1 MNCAIPKEQ
10 IQRVSALLLKDIQKM
25 ITADQKNFSV
35 VPFAQKIYSLVRKNN
50 DENTA
55 LAYAMMVPELIS
67 GLSYFVPE
75 VRNYLARINYSD
87 KLSTSIETFKNI
99 EEVKKLIATRTNS
112 LQTIL
117 EIIDLQRIV
126 LGQYEAI
133 EDKKRKIELNTSEP
147 LFTYSS
153 SPNTDTREQASQIQQ
168 EKVTVPIQT
177 LRDEEDP
184 VKNRIYKF
192 KEKVYKQQKNN
203 EEPVPGQPLM
213 YNGKPLYYTMM
224 AHQNLDIEL
233 DQEYL
238 GSGDFESL
246 LFIDEEQLEEMNRF
260 QRSNLYNRRE
270 NLTILIVTDAKG
282 VPYLFDNEGNITE
295 DGTGGVIY
303 NFTRDKDKI
312 ATLKSPEQIAAQL
325 ELIRRLEETK
335 KYVTE
340 NNTQVTMPITSIG
353 SSNYDKTPG
362 LLRDIRIDAS
372 DEQIDSEDWI
382 RRNGV
387 FDKFLKITNLVRNLS
402 DEPVEAVKPYF
413 KDVSGLTE
421 AIIMLLSEQNIPVEN
436 INISSDT
443 RYKYLETFFVKIGNN
458 LLTTVKAKDRPLV
471 TYNKSAET
479 VTIKDTNGENTHY
492 EIGNENL
499 KSALE
504 EVFKQNILVNINRT
518 NLTNGIYT
526 DIKVENGELKVKDNS
541 NYYSWLYNN
550 IKVRASRPNAEG
562 QIVALNP
569 LFRYTLP
576 DLDTLQKTPD
586 VEQETAP
593 AKEKTVE
600 EQDNDNLN
608 PGNPDLFNLS
618 FDDLF
623 RATNL
628 ENAVTEEQIRDAE
641 KWWANSPLSKVIPL
655 NRLLSVVNS
664 NAWATFSR
672 SGITLYKGSSSVD
685 IYHEAWH
692 GFTQLYLTTEEKVKL
707 YKEVRK
713 KPGVFTTVTGEVVS
727 FSDASF
733 FQIEEYLAEQFR
745 DYARFQNP
753 EKGSPVK
760 NTIFRKIWNFLK
772 ALFGGTNRNA
782 VYVDAMSVPAVAEAF
797 EKLYFGKLLNL
808 QPNIN
813 NSMFDVLN
821 SAKSV
826 KDDETPLNIEDEFDL
841 IRQSI
846 DGLVAK
852 ALIDIQLDG
861 TRSNNLAFLYS
872 SKGRTTIFER
882 ILNTFKNKLADI
894 NEELESLEE
903 KPNNLLDQKRLLEI
917 VIENFGDIES
927 FANNKKTNGI
937 LAAYAQTS
945 SAAISNLVVAEEDID
960 IDFDLDT
967 SNSSE
972 LLQQGGDK
980 RPNSRPMK
988 DFLPKELTTILRL
1001 IPSFKKATQKEINNE
1016 SYDFSIGEEKFVY
1029 IKNKLGFP
1037 INQEFGS
1044 TLNALQK
1051 TVVGLKTYT
1060 EMLDAIKNAQNAF
1073 PVLKVIYELLPKEH
1087 TLDRALAQNINIVK
1101 ILLEG
1106 VFNFHSAFD
1115 KASVEALINTKSN
1128 VLVDENGT
1136 DTKQIFTSGKATNSV
1151 GNVYRRWQN
1160 IFVNVAPRINNE
1172 AVLNTNNLPNT
1183 VNTFEEAFE
1192 FFERL
1197 GVQLTKT
1204 TKEVIQAGKS
1214 GITLNDLLSA
1224 ANAMLSDIR
1233 NNPNNKKLKSNPLQ
1247 AFIERSTDSNINNQR
1262 TILRKIAQIEIK
1274 YNPLFNDSIILNAN
1288 GDLVSSIS
1296 LHNSMTRKVMY
1307 LNESINL
1314 LDAAD
1319 FNVEFSEELNPFFKY
1334 SIIREKLFYENGSR
1348 NNLNKLELMF
1358 HVGYQQR
1365 DEYDNIENASS
1376 ATDLTI
1382 NEKFIT
1388 DFYSFILHGYMPT
1401 LVHESKSSVYVPMI
1415 TNKNGSAE
1423 LYLEPKL
1430 FENTLLPDDAI
1441 RLLQRYIKA
1450 EYERIVLF
1458 KTNETYKQNQAL
1470 NKDGAGEKFTAFDD
1484 ILSPNTK
1491 DALYADIDAG
1501 LTSDESVSKNIDA
1514 IKEDLE
1520 YYFVQ
1525 VNKQNQNRY
1534 NQSAPLVPVDETQ
1547 LRKFNLNVKDD
1558 KLKNTLVRA
1567 YTVNYFIHRFEMNN
1581 FFYGDMA
1588 QYDHKKEAGT
1598 KYDAGAGS
1606 GGPGFISDQW
1616 VLQAINKAYPK
1627 VYSEK
1632 VMSKLRP
1639 GGVVKETTSILN
1651 TAIIQEDTGLRS
1663 VSLNE
1668 MIEAVVKLKA
1678 AREKRSQKAVRPE
1691 VVQSFEKAYGK
1702 EMKIGDGHGYMPI
1715 DTYRHLKLAQNN
1727 WLPEQEALY
1736 QKIVNGEKLEAND
1749 AKVFFPTYKLQ
1760 MYGNLQTNAPVT
1772 ALHKFSISP
1781 LIPNV
1786 HEDSLLNDIHN
1797 IMIINNIDYITY
1809 PSGSKISNLGN
1820 PTNLYENGDRNKINM
1835 SADFTVNPV
1844 NLAYLKEVTSNTN
1857 VWKAGQ
1863 TFATQMRK
1871 LIVENLYLDGVVL
1884 PDKVELVKD
1893 YLRLVDEVTKNLE
1906 KDFLDEIGWVKEGN
1920 TYSGPV
1926 ERLAAFLQT
1935 QLRKK
1940 NLPEH
1945 IVKQIFVDA
1954 NGNLTND
1961 LSALP
1966 NAQTIEAI
1974 MFSTISR
1981 RLIKQ
1986 KSYGEGL
1993 VQVPGSF
2000 WRKANESE
2008 RKKWLGTNEFLPFYK
2023 YNPKKI
2029 QAAKVAITLHGDF
2042 INLFQRK
2049 DLNGNII
2056 AVYDIVEEKDGTKK
2070 RVLDIEASRV
2080 KLNQLIKND
2089 KWLDQDDNRQAISI
2103 LGVRIP
2109 VQGQGSIDAL
2119 EVYEF
2124 LPIGAGNIIVLPS
2137 EIVGKSGGDF
2147 DFDKLP
2153 SLFPRINKNGKIISV
2168 KKYKTR
2174 QALLDELARLE
2185 KENDL
2190 DKKDVIERVKDVI
2203 KDLKADKKVN
2213 KETISNIIRNL
2224 EYAKVRKKLIVDEIN
2239 KIINNNRE
2247 NGQLQFLPSPL
2258 QKVLSKPDYTDGD
2271 IIKALRIS
2279 SKILT
2284 KDKSRSILEK
2294 FSKRLFDQITEF
2306 DKFKDESDNLREEL
2320 KSALEDKGQFDKE
2333 IEESIEDLKEII
2345 YVIDVENNY
2354 VGALQTDLLE
2364 TSLEIILSPQ
2374 NYESLVTPNST
2385 DIFDDLAKELKRLTQ
2400 TYNPLLN
2407 FSEEFTGV
2415 ISPTRLFESDY
2426 NLSKY
2431 EAYMTAM
2438 DALGIGAIMN
2448 TYNIL
2453 LNSLKGV
2460 SPKEYVLD
2468 KKDDLTVPIRMLL
2481 PKNVTKDGNIS
2492 LHNTYSYR
2500 TDKKAPLVRI
2510 SDIFS
2515 QMINGWV
2522 DVGKDPWIFYIQ
2534 GNREITPV
2542 LMYMLMAGV
2551 PVEHAVYFVSQP
2563 LVRKFIALKK
2573 EKGANEA
2580 YKSLL
2585 KNKNKNDIIL
2595 ESLNNEE
2602 EFQLNDLKK
2611 QLIPENV
2618 DPEYQEKVLRHFIE
2632 ISNVSEAFTK
2642 FSRATN
2648 VDTTRENSYL
2658 STREREASLNELL
2671 YDGRIDRSLV
2681 EAIQNSEKSIIG
2693 SFFIGDFAIA
2703 LTKSVLPFRFDA
2715 RIDNFINKL
2724 SGKIETDNPEFNS
2737 LQESYTRL
2745 SKSQTSNKAT
2755 GTELLDAAFR
2765 DELVLALYQNAVRGF
2780 RLGVSDSYKGFG
2792 VSETVP
2798 VQYVDYLKKGVYLT
2812 KDKIYISASEIQRKY
2827 ESLSNDF
2834 RNKEFPTIHEYTRF
2848 LIERAI
2854 VELTQPNSTDS
2865 QKENRAYINSFNFY
2879 KLFQDPAL
2887 SFANVFYRNILK
2899 KDFSEELLEQFPVL
2913 SYFLTNSKTYPGYVI
2928 LDFIGKSIDDITA
2941 TSYYSQLKQL
2951 KDFTAVKNRMPNLSD
2966 SNIKLINYV
2975 FTMLPQIAFLQN
2987 GFSKNVSNLVNLV
3000 DLSEV
3005 NATIQDAISD
3015 FDFSEQSL
3023 LNFAEGFI
3031 SGQTRKTKVP
3041 VRQYS
3046 LAPVKISRSELVPGA
3061 FSYRLPGGE
3070 TVKSNYV
3077 PSKNFRNL
3085 LFTNEQYVKL
3095 GYPKPYDYYDL
3106 VIKQDQTGGVYVVY
3120 PTTLDATEAARSPY
3134 LRNTTTRAK
3143 YLPISIGFKEVGDG
3157 FIEGGRPTTPT
3168 TQATQA
3174 PVSKGFQG
3182 YKGGFEN
3189 TGKGTPEGDGKDKA
3203 MRKIATG
3210 SIVEFKTDKV
3220 KSSSLTTFETVGKD
3234 NAYSYAK
3241 DRYVG
3246 QSYNGVKNGKNN
3258 YGAVVMLA
3266 RNGKLSGT
3274 KLSEDTK
3281 AEIKIAYNQ
3290 GSEFVVG
3297 DMPNVDSQFIDY
3309 LQEIGAKFTIYHT
3322 GSTPRI
3328 EIKQT
3333 TQPSTQ
3339 APETAEQIYS
3349 QLGDRTFSGNVT
3361 KEKWSVLEKETK
3373 AINPNYIV
3381 STRIKNTENHFGNF
3395 YSSIDSSA
3403 VNTEISKMKEKGTY
3417 DNELKRVGGKE
3428 RDLRI
3433 KILQSRKLIPTET
3446 TQESV
3451 EKYIN
3456 WILTGETGI
3465 VIYDN
3470 TTPDSTDLDFR
3481 REWILEQLELG
3492 SLKGKPIKYFTEI
3505 GEPSHA
3511 TALDYLINKHDWSK
3525 LTQTEPSPVVQGN
3538 TPSIEEAKKR
3548 INEQL
3553 SQIEEILSNPRNA
3566 VVMDMSLLIN
3576 DILKQNTPQIAGS
3589 KVIAEYLYGEL
3600 YKRFNLPVP
3609 GSSKF
3614 GVMDLIIENQE
3625 GIAGETLVSEDLIGL
3640 DLDGTCFRA

>member
-25 ITADQKNFSV
+25 ITADQRSFSV
-35 VPFAQKIYSLVRKNN
+35 VPFAQKIYSLVLKNN

-87 KLSTSIETFKNI
+87 KLSTSIETFKDI
-99 EEVKKLIATRTNS
+99 EEVKKLIATRTGS

-147 LFTYSS
+147 VFTYSS
-153 SPNTDTREQASQIQQ
+153 SPNTDTREQGVQIEQ
-168 EKVTVPIQT
+168 EKVTIPNQT

-192 KEKVYKQQKNN
+192 KEKVSKQQKNN
-203 EEPVPGQPLM
+203 QETVPGQPLM
-213 YNGKPLYYTMM
+213 YDGKPLYYTMM
-224 AHQNLDIEL
+224 AHQNLDVDL
-233 DQEYL
+233 DKEYL
-238 GSGDFESL
+238 GSGDFAS
-246 LFIDEEQLEEMNRF
+246 MNRF

-312 ATLKSPEQIAAQL
+312 ATLKKPEQIAAQL
-325 ELIRRLEETK
+325 ELIKRLEETK
-335 KYVTE
+335 KYVTK

-353 SSNYDKTPG
+353 SSNYDNTPG
-362 LLRDIRIDAS
+362 LLRDIRIDATGK
-372 DEQIDSEDWI
+372 DINAEWI
-382 RRNGV
+382 RLNGV

-421 AIIMLLSEQNIPVEN
+421 AIIMFLSEQNIPVEN

-443 RYKYLETFFVKIGNN
+443 KYKYLETFFVKSGNN
-458 LLTTVKAKDRPLV
+458 ILTTVKTKNSPQV
-471 TYNKSAET
+471 IYNKSAET
-479 VTIKDTNGENTHY
+479 VTIIDAAGKQTFYT
-492 EIGNENL
+492 IGDENL

-504 EVFKQNILVNINRT
+504 EVFNQNILVNIN
-518 NLTNGIYT
+518 LTNFTSGIYT
-526 DIKVENGELKVKDNS
+526 DIKVENGELKVKNNS
-541 NYYSWLYNN
+541 NYYNWLYNN
-550 IKVRASRPNAEG
+550 IKVSASKPNAEG

-586 VEQETAP
+586 VQQETAP
-593 AKEKTVE
+593 AEEKTVE
-600 EQDNDNLN
+600 EQDNENLN
-608 PGNPDLFNLS
+608 SGDSDLFNLS

-628 ENAVTEEQIRDAE
+628 ENAVTEEQISDAE

-713 KPGVFTTVTGEVVS
+713 KPGVFTTVNGEVVS

-753 EKGSPVK
+753 EKGSPAK

-772 ALFGGTNRNA
+772 SLFGGTNRNA

-821 SAKSV
+821 RAKSV
-826 KDDETPLNIEDEFDL
+826 KDDETPLNIEDDEFDL

-852 ALIDIQLDG
+852 FLINTQPDG

-872 SKGRTTIFER
+872 SKARIKIFEG

-894 NEELESLEE
+894 NEELENLEE
-903 KPNNLLDQKRLLEI
+903 KPSNLLDQKRLLEI

-927 FANNKKTNGI
+927 FANNKKSSGI

-945 SAAISNLVVAEEDID
+945 SAAITNLVVAEEDIE
-960 IDFDLDT
+960 IDYDLDT
-967 SNSSE
+967 SNLSE
-972 LLQQGGDK
+972 LIQQAGDK
-980 RPNSRPMK
+980 RANSRGMK
-988 DFLPKELTTILRL
+988 DYLPKELTTILRL
-1001 IPSFKKATQKEINNE
+1001 ISSFRLATQKEINSK

-1029 IKNKLGFP
+1029 MKNKLGFP
-1037 INQEFGS
+1037 INQDFGP

-1051 TVVGLKTYT
+1051 TVVGVKTYT
-1060 EMLDAIKNAQNAF
+1060 EMLDAIKNAQDAF

-1087 TLDRALAQNINIVK
+1087 TLDRALAQDYNRAK
-1101 ILLEG
+1101 ILIEVIVG
-1106 VFNFHSAFD
+1106 FYIAFD

-1128 VLVDENGT
+1128 VLVDENRT
-1136 DTKQIFTSGKATNSV
+1136 DTKQIITSGKATNSV
-1151 GNVYRRWQN
+1151 GNVFRRWQN
-1160 IFVNVAPRINNE
+1160 IFVNTAPRVNNE
-1172 AVLNTNNLPNT
+1172 AVLNTNNLPNR

-1214 GITLNDLLSA
+1214 GITLNELLSA
-1224 ANAMLSDIR
+1224 ANAMLNDIR
-1233 NNPNNKKLKSNPLQ
+1233 SNPNNKKLKSNPLQ
-1247 AFIERSTDSNINNQR
+1247 VFIEKSTDSNISYQR
-1262 TILRKIAQIEIK
+1262 TILRKIAEIEIK

-1296 LHNSMTRKVMY
+1296 LHNSMTRKIMY

-1314 LDAAD
+1314 LDASN
-1319 FNVEFSEELNPFFKY
+1319 FNVEFNEELNPFFKY
-1334 SIIREKLFYENGSR
+1334 SIIRERLFDENGNR
-1348 NNLNKLELMF
+1348 TDFNNLELMF
-1358 HVGYQQR
+1358 HVGYQER

-1382 NEKFIT
+1382 NQKFIT
-1388 DFYSFILHGYMPT
+1388 DFYSFILQGYMPT

-1415 TNKNGSAE
+1415 TDKNGSSE
-1423 LYLEPKL
+1423 LYLQPKL
-1430 FENTLLPDDAI
+1430 FEKTLLPDDAI

-1458 KTNETYKQNQAL
+1458 KTNDTYKQNQAL

-1484 ILSPNTK
+1484 ILNPTTK
-1491 DALYADIDAG
+1491 KALYADIDNG
-1501 LTSDESVSKNIDA
+1501 LTSDESVKKNIDA

-1520 YYFVQ
+1520 FYFTE

-1534 NQSAPLVPVDETQ
+1534 NQSAKLVPVDKTE
-1547 LRKFNLNVKDD
+1547 LVKFRLNVEDAELNK
-1558 KLKNTLVRA
+1558 TLVKA

-1588 QYDHKKEAGT
+1588 QYNHKKEAGT

-1606 GGPGFISDQW
+1606 GGPGFISDPW

-1639 GGVVKETTSILN
+1639 DGVVKETTSTLN

-1678 AREKRSQKAVRPE
+1678 AREKRSQKDVRPE
-1691 VVQSFEKAYGK
+1691 VVQSFEKAYGT
-1702 EMKIGDGHGYMPI
+1702 EMKIGDGHAYMPI
-1715 DTYRHLKLAQNN
+1715 DTYRHLKIAQDN

-1736 QKIVNGEKLEAND
+1736 QKIVNGKKLDAND
-1749 AKVFFPTYKLQ
+1749 AKAFFPTYKLQ
-1760 MYGNLQTNAPVT
+1760 MYGNLQTDAPIT

-1797 IMIINNIDYITY
+1797 LMIINNIDYITY
-1809 PSGSKISNLGN
+1809 PTGSKISNLGN
-1820 PTNLYENGDRNKINM
+1820 PTDLYENGDRNKINM
-1835 SADFTVNPV
+1835 SAEFTINPV
-1844 NLAYLKEVTSNTN
+1844 NLAYLKEVTSNSN

-1871 LIVENLYLDGVVL
+1871 LIVENLYLDGVVIK
-1884 PDKVELVKD
+1884 DKEELEKD

-2008 RKKWLGTNEFLPFYK
+2008 RKKWLGTNEFLPNYK

-2153 SLFPRINKNGKIISV
+2153 SLFPRINKNGKIISA

-2174 QALLDELARLE
+2174 QDLLDELSRLE
-2185 KENDL
+2185 KENNL
-2190 DKKDVIERVKDVI
+2190 DKKDVIERVKMLI

-2224 EYAKVRKKLIVDEIN
+2224 EYAKLRKEFIVDEIN
-2239 KIINNNRE
+2239 KLIKTDLE
-2247 NGQLQFLPSPL
+2247 NGQLQFLPNPL

-2271 IIKALRIS
+2271 IIKALRTS
-2279 SKILT
+2279 AKILT

-2294 FSKRLFDQITEF
+2294 FNKKLFDQIIAF
-2306 DKFKDESDNLREEL
+2306 DRIKTDELDNLYEEL
-2320 KSALEDKGQFDKE
+2320 KNAFQDKNQLNNE
-2333 IEESIEDLKEII
+2333 IEESVENLKEII
-2345 YVIDVENNY
+2345 YVLDVENNY
-2354 VGALQTDLLE
+2354 VGALQTDLLQ

-2374 NYESLVTPNST
+2374 NYESLITPNST

-2407 FSEEFTGV
+2407 FSEEFTGI

-2468 KKDDLTVPIRMLL
+2468 KKEKITVPIRMLL
-2481 PKNVTKDGNIS
+2481 PNNVTKDGNIS

-2500 TDKKAPLVRI
+2500 TDKKEALVRI

-2563 LVRKFIALKK
+2563 LVRRFIALKK
-2573 EKGANEA
+2573 ERGASEA
-2580 YKSLL
+2580 YKILL
-2585 KNKNKNDIIL
+2585 NNKNKNQIIL
-2595 ESLNNEE
+2595 NSLNNEE
-2602 EFQLNDLKK
+2602 EFQLNDLKN

-2618 DPEYQEKVLRHFIE
+2618 DEEYQEKVLRHFIE
-2632 ISNVSEAFTK
+2632 ISNISEAFTK

-2681 EAIQNSEKSIIG
+2681 QAIQNSEKSMIG

-2724 SGKIETDNPEFNS
+2724 SGKIETDNTEFNS
-2737 LQESYTRL
+2737 LQEGYRRL
-2745 SKSQTSNKAT
+2745 SNSQTSNKAT

-2854 VELTQPNSTDS
+2854 VELTQPDSTDS
-2865 QKENRAYINSFNFY
+2865 QKENRAYINSFNLY

-2899 KDFSEELLEQFPVL
+2899 KDFSEELKEQFPVL
-2913 SYFLTNSKTYPGYVI
+2913 SYFLTNSRMYPGYVI
-2928 LDFIGKSIDDITA
+2928 LDFIGKNIDDITA
-2941 TSYYSQLKQL
+2941 TSYHSQLKQL
-2951 KDFTAVKNRMPNLSD
+2951 QDFTAVKNRMPNLSD

-3005 NATIQDAISD
+3005 NATIQDAISG

-3023 LNFAEGFI
+3023 LNFANGFI
-3031 SGQTRKTKVP
+3031 DGQTRKTTVP

-3046 LAPVKISRSELVPGA
+3046 LAPVKISQSELVPGA
-3061 FSYRLPGGE
+3061 FTYRLPGGE
-3070 TVKSNYV
+3070 TIRSNYV

-3085 LFTNEQYVKL
+3085 FFTNEQY
-3095 GYPKPYDYYDL
+3095 GDSKPYNYYDL

-3120 PTTLDATEAARSPY
+3120 PSTLDPTEAARSPY
-3134 LRNTTTRAK
+3134 LKNSQTRAK

-3157 FIEGGRPTTPT
+3157 FIEGGQPTQST
-3168 TQATQA
+3168 TQVLASNDFTIADSLPPIEQNF
-3174 PVSKGFQG
+3174 KDGQG
-3182 YKGGFEN
+3182 SRKMQPQFA
-3189 TGKGTPEGDGKDKA
+3189 GKSTMDIIISGDRTRTTRA
-3203 MRKIATG
+3203 
-3210 SIVEFKTDKV
+3210 KTDIDRMMKDYNLSKIEDLVGKVIRMTDKTGRQVYTRITKVTPFTQEYQDATWQKEGWV
-3220 KSSSLTTFETVGKD
+3220 KSVTDIHVGNYPYAIEFEIV
-3234 NAYSYAK
+3234 
-3241 DRYVG
+3241 
-3246 QSYNGVKNGKNN
+3246 
-3258 YGAVVMLA
+3258 
-3266 RNGKLSGT
+3266 
-3274 KLSEDTK
+3274 
-3281 AEIKIAYNQ
+3281 
-3290 GSEFVVG
+3290 
-3297 DMPNVDSQFIDY
+3297 
-3309 LQEIGAKFTIYHT
+3309 
-3322 GSTPRI
+3322 
-3328 EIKQT
+3328 
-3333 TQPSTQ
+3333 QPSTQ
-3339 APETAEQIYS
+3339 AP
-3349 QLGDRTFSGNVT
+3349 
-3361 KEKWSVLEKETK
+3361 
-3373 AINPNYIV
+3373 V
-3381 STRIKNTENHFGNF
+3381 STP
-3395 YSSIDSSA
+3395 A
-3403 VNTEISKMKEKGTY
+3403 V
-3417 DNELKRVGGKE
+3417 
-3428 RDLRI
+3428 
-3433 KILQSRKLIPTET
+3433 
-3446 TQESV
+3446 
-3451 EKYIN
+3451 
-3456 WILTGETGI
+3456 
-3465 VIYDN
+3465 
-3470 TTPDSTDLDFR
+3470 
-3481 REWILEQLELG
+3481 
-3492 SLKGKPIKYFTEI
+3492 
-3505 GEPSHA
+3505 
-3511 TALDYLINKHDWSK
+3511 
-3525 LTQTEPSPVVQGN
+3525 VVQGN

-3625 GIAGETLVSEDLIGL
+3625 GVAGETLVSEDLTGL

>member
-25 ITADQKNFSV
+25 ITADQKSFSV
-35 VPFAQKIYSLVRKNN
+35 VPFAQKIYSLVSKNN

-75 VRNYLARINYSD
+75 VRNYLAKINYSD
-87 KLSTSIETFKNI
+87 KLSTSIETFKDI
-99 EEVKKLIATRTNS
+99 EEVKKLIATRTGS

-147 LFTYSS
+147 VFTYSS
-153 SPNTDTREQASQIQQ
+153 SPNTDTREQGVQIEQ
-168 EKVTVPIQT
+168 EKVTISNQT

-203 EEPVPGQPLM
+203 EETFPGEPLM

-224 AHQNLDIEL
+224 AHQNLDIAL
-233 DQEYL
+233 DKEYL
-238 GSGDFESL
+238 GSKK
-246 LFIDEEQLEEMNRF
+246 NNF
-260 QRSNLYNRRE
+260 QKSNDYSRSE

-303 NFTRDKDKI
+303 NFTRDKNKI
-312 ATLKSPEQIAAQL
+312 ATLKNPEAIAAQL

-353 SSNYDKTPG
+353 SSNYDNTPG
-362 LLRDIRIDAS
+362 LLRDIRIDATG
-372 DEQIDSEDWI
+372 EDINAEWI
-382 RRNGV
+382 RLNGV
-387 FDKFLKITNLVRNLS
+387 FSPFLKITNLVRNLS
-402 DEPVEAVKPYF
+402 DEPVDAVKPYF

-436 INISSDT
+436 ININSNT
-443 RYKYLETFFVKIGNN
+443 RYNYLETFFVKSGNN
-458 LLTTVKAKDRPLV
+458 LLTTVKTKDSPQV
-471 TYNKSAET
+471 IYNKSAET
-479 VTIKDTNGENTHY
+479 VTIIDTNRKETQY
-492 EIGNENL
+492 KIGDENL

-518 NLTNGIYT
+518 NFTSGIYT
-526 DIKVENGELKVKDNS
+526 DIKVENGELKVKNNS
-541 NYYSWLYNN
+541 NYYNWLYNN
-550 IKVRASRPNAEG
+550 IKVRASKPNAEG

-586 VEQETAP
+586 VQQETAP
-593 AKEKTVE
+593 VKEKTVE
-600 EQDNDNLN
+600 EQDNENLN

-713 KPGVFTTVTGEVVS
+713 KPGVFTTVNGEVVS

-753 EKGSPVK
+753 EKGSPAK

-772 ALFGGTNRNA
+772 SLFGGTNRNA

-821 SAKSV
+821 RAKSV
-826 KDDETPLNIEDEFDL
+826 KDETPLNIEDDEFDL

-852 ALIDIQLDG
+852 ALINIQLDG

-872 SKGRTTIFER
+872 STARIKIFER

-894 NEELESLEE
+894 NEELENLEE
-903 KPNNLLDQKRLLEI
+903 KPSNLLDQKRLLEI

-927 FANNKKTNGI
+927 FANNKKSSGI

-945 SAAISNLVVAEEDID
+945 SAAITNLVVAEEDIE
-960 IDFDLDT
+960 IDYDLDT

-980 RPNSRPMK
+980 RANSRGMK
-988 DFLPKELTTILRL
+988 DYLPKELTTILRL
-1001 IPSFKKATQKEINNE
+1001 IPSFRKEINSK

-1029 IKNKLGFP
+1029 MKNKLGFP
-1037 INQEFGS
+1037 INQDFGP

-1051 TVVGLKTYT
+1051 TVVGVKTYT
-1060 EMLDAIKNAQNAF
+1060 EMLDAIKNAQDAF
-1073 PVLKVIYELLPKEH
+1073 PVLKVIYELLPKED
-1087 TLDRALAQNINIVK
+1087 TTNRALAHQDINRVR
-1101 ILLEG
+1101 LLLD
-1106 VFNFHSAFD
+1106 VLLNFHSAFD

-1128 VLVDENGT
+1128 VLVDKNTT
-1136 DTKQIFTSGKATNSV
+1136 DTKQTFTSGKATNSV
-1151 GNVYRRWQN
+1151 GNVFRRWQN
-1160 IFVNVAPRINNE
+1160 IFVNTAPRVNNE
-1172 AVLNTNNLPNT
+1172 AVLNTNNLPKE

-1204 TKEVIQAGKS
+1204 TKEVIQTGKS

-1224 ANAMLSDIR
+1224 ANKMLEDIR

-1247 AFIERSTDSNINNQR
+1247 VFIEKSTDSNISYQR
-1262 TILRKIAQIEIK
+1262 TILRKIAEIEIK

-1296 LHNSMTRKVMY
+1296 LHNSMTRKIMY

-1314 LDAAD
+1314 LDASN
-1319 FNVEFSEELNPFFKY
+1319 FNVEFNEELNPFFKY
-1334 SIIREKLFYENGSR
+1334 SIIRERLFDENGNR
-1348 NNLNKLELMF
+1348 TDFNNLELMF
-1358 HVGYQQR
+1358 HVGYQER

-1382 NEKFIT
+1382 NQKFIT
-1388 DFYSFILHGYMPT
+1388 DFYSFILQGYMPT

-1415 TNKNGSAE
+1415 TDKNGSSE
-1423 LYLEPKL
+1423 LYLQPKL
-1430 FENTLLPDDAI
+1430 FEKTLLPDDAI

-1458 KTNETYKQNQAL
+1458 KTNDTYKQNQAL

-1484 ILSPNTK
+1484 ILNPTTK
-1491 DALYADIDAG
+1491 KALYADIDNG
-1501 LTSDESVSKNIDA
+1501 LTSDESVKKNIDA
-1514 IKEDLE
+1514 IKEDLK
-1520 YYFVQ
+1520 YYFTE

-1534 NQSAPLVPVDETQ
+1534 NQSAPLVPVDETE
-1547 LRKFNLNVKDD
+1547 LRKFNLNVKDVE
-1558 KLKNTLVRA
+1558 LKNTLVRV

-1588 QYDHKKEAGT
+1588 QYNHKKEAGT

-1606 GGPGFISDQW
+1606 GGPGFISDPW

-1639 GGVVKETTSILN
+1639 DGVVKETTSTLN

-1678 AREKRSQKAVRPE
+1678 AREKRSQKDVRPE
-1691 VVQSFEKAYGK
+1691 VVQSFEKAYGT
-1702 EMKIGDGHGYMPI
+1702 EMKIGDGHAYMPI
-1715 DTYRHLKLAQNN
+1715 DTYRHLKIAQNN

-1736 QKIVNGEKLEAND
+1736 QKIVNGEKLDVND

-1760 MYGNLQTNAPVT
+1760 MQGNLQTDAPIT

-1797 IMIINNIDYITY
+1797 LMIINNIDYITY

-1820 PTNLYENGDRNKINM
+1820 PADLYENGDRNKINM
-1835 SADFTVNPV
+1835 STEFTVNPV

-1871 LIVENLYLDGVVL
+1871 LIVENLYLNGIIIE
-1884 PDKVELVKD
+1884 DKKELEKD

-1945 IVKQIFVDA
+1945 IVKQISVDA

-2008 RKKWLGTNEFLPFYK
+2008 RKKWLGTNEFLPNYK

-2153 SLFPRINKNGKIISV
+2153 SLFPRINKNGKIISA

-2174 QALLDELARLE
+2174 QSLLDELARLE
-2185 KENDL
+2185 RENDL
-2190 DKKDVIERVKDVI
+2190 DKKDVIERVKMLI

-2213 KETISNIIRNL
+2213 KETLSEIIRNL
-2224 EYAKVRKKLIVDEIN
+2224 EYTKVRRKLIVEEIN
-2239 KIINNNRE
+2239 KIINDNDE

-2271 IIKALRIS
+2271 IIKALRAS
-2279 SKILT
+2279 SEILT
-2284 KDKSRSILEK
+2284 KDESRSILEE
-2294 FSKRLFDQITEF
+2294 FSKRLFDQIKEF
-2306 DKFKDESDNLREEL
+2306 DRFKDESGNLDKEL
-2320 KSALEDKGQFDKE
+2320 KNALEDKNQLNKE

-2345 YVIDVENNY
+2345 YVLDVENNY
-2354 VGALQTDLLE
+2354 VGALQTDLLQ

-2374 NYESLVTPNST
+2374 NYESLITPNST
-2385 DIFDDLAKELKRLTQ
+2385 DIFDDLADKLKRLTQ

-2407 FSEEFTGV
+2407 FSEESTGI

-2460 SPKEYVLD
+2460 SPKEYVISTGG
-2468 KKDDLTVPIRMLL
+2468 KESYIVPIRLLL
-2481 PKNVTKDGNIS
+2481 PHNVTKEGNIS

-2500 TDKKAPLVRI
+2500 IDKKEALVRI
-2510 SDIFS
+2510 SDIFN

-2522 DVGKDPWIFYIQ
+2522 DVGANPWIFYIQ

-2563 LVRKFIALKK
+2563 LVRRFIALKK
-2573 EKGANEA
+2573 EIGANDA
-2580 YKSLL
+2580 YKTLL
-2585 KNKNKNDIIL
+2585 KNKNKNQIIL
-2595 ESLNNEE
+2595 NSLINEE
-2602 EFQLNDLKK
+2602 EFQLNDLKN
-2611 QLIPENV
+2611 QLIHKNV
-2618 DPEYQEKVLRHFIE
+2618 DKEYQEKVLRHFIE
-2632 ISNVSEAFTK
+2632 ISNISEAFTK

-2681 EAIQNSEKSIIG
+2681 EAIQNSEKSMLG

-2724 SGKIETDNPEFNS
+2724 SGKIETDNTEFNS
-2737 LQESYTRL
+2737 LQEGYRRL
-2745 SKSQTSNKAT
+2745 SNSQTSNKAT
-2755 GTELLDAAFR
+2755 GTELLDAGFR

-2792 VSETVP
+2792 VSETTP

-2879 KLFQDPAL
+2879 KLFQDPGS

-2899 KDFSEELLEQFPVL
+2899 KDFSEELKEQFPVL
-2913 SYFLTNSKTYPGYVI
+2913 SYFLTNSRMYPGYVI
-2928 LDFIGKSIDDITA
+2928 LDFIGKNIDDITA
-2941 TSYYSQLKQL
+2941 TSYHSQLKQL
-2951 KDFTAVKNRMPNLSD
+2951 QDFTSVKNRMPNLSD
-2966 SNIKLINYV
+2966 SNIKIINYV

-3005 NATIQDAISD
+3005 NATIQDAISG
-3015 FDFSEQSL
+3015 FNFSEQSL

-3031 SGQTRKTKVP
+3031 DGQTRKTKVP

-3046 LAPVKISRSELVPGA
+3046 LAPVKIDRSELVPGA
-3061 FSYRLPGGE
+3061 FSYRLPSGE

-3085 LFTNEQYVKL
+3085 LFTNEQY
-3095 GYPKPYDYYDL
+3095 GDSKPYAYYDL

-3120 PTTLDATEAARSPY
+3120 PSTLDPTEAARSPY
-3134 LRNTTTRAK
+3134 LKNSQTRAK

-3157 FIEGGRPTTPT
+3157 FIEGGQP
-3168 TQATQA
+3168 
-3174 PVSKGFQG
+3174 
-3182 YKGGFEN
+3182 
-3189 TGKGTPEGDGKDKA
+3189 
-3203 MRKIATG
+3203 
-3210 SIVEFKTDKV
+3210 
-3220 KSSSLTTFETVGKD
+3220 
-3234 NAYSYAK
+3234 
-3241 DRYVG
+3241 
-3246 QSYNGVKNGKNN
+3246 
-3258 YGAVVMLA
+3258 
-3266 RNGKLSGT
+3266 
-3274 KLSEDTK
+3274 
-3281 AEIKIAYNQ
+3281 
-3290 GSEFVVG
+3290 
-3297 DMPNVDSQFIDY
+3297 
-3309 LQEIGAKFTIYHT
+3309 
-3322 GSTPRI
+3322 
-3328 EIKQT
+3328 

-3339 APETAEQIYS
+3339 APVSAEELNETVLRIQDLKDKYTPFKPGDDVEVYFKRSDNESELEIKVISKTKYGYRVVFDVGKGKEYTYFVDNQGKGDKIDILTKGVFEITPEMNAEINSLQEKAEQLWKVYNSVKDRQVFIQGEIPSFAISPIAETISISREIVDNEGNAFRKEPESEKGYKVVIPGHNTELYLIES
-3349 QLGDRTFSGNVT
+3349 TGYIEDLKTGRRIEPSKFKEGLLKNGTNIEKGSDSEKVMSDLGFDVT
-3361 KEKWSVLEKETK
+3361 KLYKPEQEKVTSTTPTTKVEVKE
-3373 AINPNYIV
+3373 
-3381 STRIKNTENHFGNF
+3381 S
-3395 YSSIDSSA
+3395 
-3403 VNTEISKMKEKGTY
+3403 
-3417 DNELKRVGGKE
+3417 
-3428 RDLRI
+3428 
-3433 KILQSRKLIPTET
+3433 T
-3446 TQESV
+3446 TQ
-3451 EKYIN
+3451 
-3456 WILTGETGI
+3456 T
-3465 VIYDN
+3465 
-3470 TTPDSTDLDFR
+3470 
-3481 REWILEQLELG
+3481 
-3492 SLKGKPIKYFTEI
+3492 
-3505 GEPSHA
+3505 
-3511 TALDYLINKHDWSK
+3511 
-3525 LTQTEPSPVVQGN
+3525 SPVVQGT
-3538 TPSIEEAKKR
+3538 TPSIEDAKKR

-3640 DLDGTCFRA
+3640 DLDGTCFRV

>member
-25 ITADQKNFSV
+25 ITADQRSFSV
-35 VPFAQKIYSLVRKNN
+35 VPFAQKIYSLVLKNN

-87 KLSTSIETFKNI
+87 KLSTSIETFKDI
-99 EEVKKLIATRTNS
+99 EEVKKLIATRTGS

-147 LFTYSS
+147 VFTYSS
-153 SPNTDTREQASQIQQ
+153 SPNTDTREQGVQIEQ
-168 EKVTVPIQT
+168 EKVTIPNQT

-192 KEKVYKQQKNN
+192 KEKVSKQQKNN
-203 EEPVPGQPLM
+203 QETVPGQPLM
-213 YNGKPLYYTMM
+213 YDGKPLYYTMM
-224 AHQNLDIEL
+224 AHQNLDVDL
-233 DQEYL
+233 DKEYL
-238 GSGDFESL
+238 GSGDFAS
-246 LFIDEEQLEEMNRF
+246 MNRF

-312 ATLKSPEQIAAQL
+312 ATLKKPEQIAAQL
-325 ELIRRLEETK
+325 ELIKRLEETK
-335 KYVTE
+335 KYVTK

-353 SSNYDKTPG
+353 SSNYDNTPG
-362 LLRDIRIDAS
+362 LLRDIRIDATGK
-372 DEQIDSEDWI
+372 DINAEWI
-382 RRNGV
+382 RLNGV

-421 AIIMLLSEQNIPVEN
+421 AIIMFLSEQNIPVEN

-443 RYKYLETFFVKIGNN
+443 KYKYLETFFVKSGNN
-458 LLTTVKAKDRPLV
+458 ILTTVKTKNSPQV
-471 TYNKSAET
+471 IYNKSAET
-479 VTIKDTNGENTHY
+479 VTIIDAAGKQTFYT
-492 EIGNENL
+492 IGDENL

-504 EVFKQNILVNINRT
+504 EVFNQNILVNIN
-518 NLTNGIYT
+518 LTNFTSGIYT
-526 DIKVENGELKVKDNS
+526 DIKVENGELKVKNNS
-541 NYYSWLYNN
+541 NYYNWLYNN
-550 IKVRASRPNAEG
+550 IKVSASRPNAEG

-586 VEQETAP
+586 VQQETAP
-593 AKEKTVE
+593 AEEKTVE
-600 EQDNDNLN
+600 EQDNENLN
-608 PGNPDLFNLS
+608 SGDSDLFNLS

-628 ENAVTEEQIRDAE
+628 ENAVTEEQISDAE

-713 KPGVFTTVTGEVVS
+713 KPGVFTTVNGEVVS

-753 EKGSPVK
+753 EKGSPAK

-772 ALFGGTNRNA
+772 SLFGGTNRNA

-821 SAKSV
+821 RAKSV
-826 KDDETPLNIEDEFDL
+826 KDDETPLNIEDDEFDL

-852 ALIDIQLDG
+852 FLINTQPDG

-872 SKGRTTIFER
+872 SKARIKIFEG

-894 NEELESLEE
+894 NEELENLEE
-903 KPNNLLDQKRLLEI
+903 KPSNLLDQKRLLEI

-927 FANNKKTNGI
+927 FANNKKSSGI

-945 SAAISNLVVAEEDID
+945 SAAITNLVVAEEDIE
-960 IDFDLDT
+960 IDYDLDT
-967 SNSSE
+967 SNLSE
-972 LLQQGGDK
+972 LIQQAGDK
-980 RPNSRPMK
+980 RANSRGMK
-988 DFLPKELTTILRL
+988 DYLPKELTTILRL
-1001 IPSFKKATQKEINNE
+1001 ISSFRLATQKEINSK

-1029 IKNKLGFP
+1029 MKNKLGFP
-1037 INQEFGS
+1037 INQDFGP

-1051 TVVGLKTYT
+1051 TVVGVKTYT
-1060 EMLDAIKNAQNAF
+1060 EMLDAIKNAQDAF

-1087 TLDRALAQNINIVK
+1087 TLDRALAQDYNRAK
-1101 ILLEG
+1101 ILIEVIVG
-1106 VFNFHSAFD
+1106 FYIAFD

-1128 VLVDENGT
+1128 VLVDENRT
-1136 DTKQIFTSGKATNSV
+1136 DTKQIITSGKATNSV
-1151 GNVYRRWQN
+1151 GNVFRRWQN
-1160 IFVNVAPRINNE
+1160 IFVNTAPRVNNE
-1172 AVLNTNNLPNT
+1172 AVLNTNNLPNR

-1214 GITLNDLLSA
+1214 GITLNELLSA
-1224 ANAMLSDIR
+1224 ANAMLNDIR
-1233 NNPNNKKLKSNPLQ
+1233 SNPNNKKLKSNPLQ
-1247 AFIERSTDSNINNQR
+1247 VFIEKSTDSNISYQR
-1262 TILRKIAQIEIK
+1262 TILRKIAEIEIK

-1296 LHNSMTRKVMY
+1296 LHNSMTRKIMY

-1314 LDAAD
+1314 LDASN
-1319 FNVEFSEELNPFFKY
+1319 FNVEFNEELNPFFKY
-1334 SIIREKLFYENGSR
+1334 SIIRERLFDENGNR
-1348 NNLNKLELMF
+1348 TDFNNLELMF
-1358 HVGYQQR
+1358 HVGYQER

-1382 NEKFIT
+1382 NQKFIT
-1388 DFYSFILHGYMPT
+1388 DFYSFILQGYMPT

-1415 TNKNGSAE
+1415 TDKNGSSE
-1423 LYLEPKL
+1423 LYLQPKL
-1430 FENTLLPDDAI
+1430 FEKTLLPDDAI

-1458 KTNETYKQNQAL
+1458 KTNDTYKQNQAL

-1484 ILSPNTK
+1484 ILNPTTK
-1491 DALYADIDAG
+1491 KALYADIDNG
-1501 LTSDESVSKNIDA
+1501 LTSDESVKKNIDA

-1520 YYFVQ
+1520 FYFTE

-1534 NQSAPLVPVDETQ
+1534 NQSAKLVPVDKTE
-1547 LRKFNLNVKDD
+1547 LVKFRLNVEDAELNK
-1558 KLKNTLVRA
+1558 TLVKA

-1588 QYDHKKEAGT
+1588 QYNHKKEAGT

-1606 GGPGFISDQW
+1606 GGPGFISDPW

-1639 GGVVKETTSILN
+1639 DGVVKETTSTLN

-1678 AREKRSQKAVRPE
+1678 AREKRSQKDVRPE
-1691 VVQSFEKAYGK
+1691 VVQSFEKAYGT
-1702 EMKIGDGHGYMPI
+1702 EMKIGDGHAYMPI
-1715 DTYRHLKLAQNN
+1715 DTYRHLKIAQDN

-1736 QKIVNGEKLEAND
+1736 QKIVNGKKLDAND
-1749 AKVFFPTYKLQ
+1749 AKAFFPTYKLQ
-1760 MYGNLQTNAPVT
+1760 MYGNLQTDAPIT

-1797 IMIINNIDYITY
+1797 LMIINNIDYITY
-1809 PSGSKISNLGN
+1809 PTGSKISNLGN
-1820 PTNLYENGDRNKINM
+1820 PTDLYENGDRNKINM
-1835 SADFTVNPV
+1835 SAEFTINPV
-1844 NLAYLKEVTSNTN
+1844 NLAYLKEVTSNSN

-1871 LIVENLYLDGVVL
+1871 LIVENLYLDGVVIK
-1884 PDKVELVKD
+1884 DKEELEKD

-2008 RKKWLGTNEFLPFYK
+2008 RKKWLGTNEFLPNYK

-2153 SLFPRINKNGKIISV
+2153 SLFPRINKNGKIISA

-2174 QALLDELARLE
+2174 QDLLDELSRLE
-2185 KENDL
+2185 KENNL
-2190 DKKDVIERVKDVI
+2190 DKKDVIERVKMLI

-2224 EYAKVRKKLIVDEIN
+2224 EYAKLRKEFIVDEIN
-2239 KIINNNRE
+2239 KLIKTDLE
-2247 NGQLQFLPSPL
+2247 NGQLQFLPNPL

-2271 IIKALRIS
+2271 IIKALRTS
-2279 SKILT
+2279 AKILT

-2294 FSKRLFDQITEF
+2294 FNKKLFDQIIAF
-2306 DKFKDESDNLREEL
+2306 DRIKTDELDNLYEEL
-2320 KSALEDKGQFDKE
+2320 KNAFQDKNQLNNE
-2333 IEESIEDLKEII
+2333 IEESVENLKEII
-2345 YVIDVENNY
+2345 YVLDVENNY
-2354 VGALQTDLLE
+2354 VGALQTDLLQ

-2374 NYESLVTPNST
+2374 NYESLITPNST

-2407 FSEEFTGV
+2407 FSEEFTGI

-2468 KKDDLTVPIRMLL
+2468 KKEKITVPIRMLL
-2481 PKNVTKDGNIS
+2481 PNNVTKDGNIS

-2500 TDKKAPLVRI
+2500 TDKKEALVRI

-2563 LVRKFIALKK
+2563 LVRRFIALKK
-2573 EKGANEA
+2573 ERGASEA
-2580 YKSLL
+2580 YKILL
-2585 KNKNKNDIIL
+2585 NNKNKNQIIL
-2595 ESLNNEE
+2595 NSLNNEE
-2602 EFQLNDLKK
+2602 EFQLNDLKN

-2618 DPEYQEKVLRHFIE
+2618 DEEYQEKVLRHFIE
-2632 ISNVSEAFTK
+2632 ISNISEAFTK

-2681 EAIQNSEKSIIG
+2681 QAIQNSEKSMIG

-2724 SGKIETDNPEFNS
+2724 SGKIETDNTEFNS
-2737 LQESYTRL
+2737 LQEGYRRL
-2745 SKSQTSNKAT
+2745 SNSQTSNKAT

-2854 VELTQPNSTDS
+2854 VELTQPDSTDS
-2865 QKENRAYINSFNFY
+2865 QKENRAYINSFNLY

-2899 KDFSEELLEQFPVL
+2899 KDFSEELKEQFPVL
-2913 SYFLTNSKTYPGYVI
+2913 SYFLTNSRMYPGYVI
-2928 LDFIGKSIDDITA
+2928 LDFIGKNIDDITA
-2941 TSYYSQLKQL
+2941 TSYHSQLKQL
-2951 KDFTAVKNRMPNLSD
+2951 QDFTAVKNRMPNLSD

-3005 NATIQDAISD
+3005 NATIQDAISG

-3023 LNFAEGFI
+3023 LNFANGFI
-3031 SGQTRKTKVP
+3031 DGQTRKTTVP

-3046 LAPVKISRSELVPGA
+3046 LAPVKISQSELVPGA
-3061 FSYRLPGGE
+3061 FTYRLPGGE
-3070 TVKSNYV
+3070 TIRSNYV

-3085 LFTNEQYVKL
+3085 FFTNEQY
-3095 GYPKPYDYYDL
+3095 GDSKPYNYYDL

-3120 PTTLDATEAARSPY
+3120 PSTLDPTEAARSPY
-3134 LRNTTTRAK
+3134 LKNSQTRAK

-3157 FIEGGRPTTPT
+3157 FIEGGQPTQST
-3168 TQATQA
+3168 TQVLASNDFTIADSLPPIEQNF
-3174 PVSKGFQG
+3174 KDGQG
-3182 YKGGFEN
+3182 SRKMQPQFA
-3189 TGKGTPEGDGKDKA
+3189 GKSTMDIIISGDRTRTTRA
-3203 MRKIATG
+3203 
-3210 SIVEFKTDKV
+3210 KTDIDRMMKDYNLSKIEDLVGKVIRMTDKTGRQVYTRITKVTPFTQEYQDATWQKEGWV
-3220 KSSSLTTFETVGKD
+3220 KSVTDIHVGNYPYAIEFEIV
-3234 NAYSYAK
+3234 
-3241 DRYVG
+3241 
-3246 QSYNGVKNGKNN
+3246 
-3258 YGAVVMLA
+3258 
-3266 RNGKLSGT
+3266 
-3274 KLSEDTK
+3274 
-3281 AEIKIAYNQ
+3281 
-3290 GSEFVVG
+3290 
-3297 DMPNVDSQFIDY
+3297 
-3309 LQEIGAKFTIYHT
+3309 
-3322 GSTPRI
+3322 
-3328 EIKQT
+3328 
-3333 TQPSTQ
+3333 QPSTQ
-3339 APETAEQIYS
+3339 AP
-3349 QLGDRTFSGNVT
+3349 
-3361 KEKWSVLEKETK
+3361 
-3373 AINPNYIV
+3373 V
-3381 STRIKNTENHFGNF
+3381 STP
-3395 YSSIDSSA
+3395 A
-3403 VNTEISKMKEKGTY
+3403 V
-3417 DNELKRVGGKE
+3417 
-3428 RDLRI
+3428 
-3433 KILQSRKLIPTET
+3433 
-3446 TQESV
+3446 
-3451 EKYIN
+3451 
-3456 WILTGETGI
+3456 
-3465 VIYDN
+3465 
-3470 TTPDSTDLDFR
+3470 
-3481 REWILEQLELG
+3481 
-3492 SLKGKPIKYFTEI
+3492 
-3505 GEPSHA
+3505 
-3511 TALDYLINKHDWSK
+3511 
-3525 LTQTEPSPVVQGN
+3525 VVQGN

-3625 GIAGETLVSEDLIGL
+3625 GVAGETLVSEDLTGL

>member
-25 ITADQKNFSV
+25 ITADQRSFSV
-35 VPFAQKIYSLVRKNN
+35 VPFAQKIYSLVLKNN

-87 KLSTSIETFKNI
+87 KLSTSIETFKDI
-99 EEVKKLIATRTNS
+99 EEVKKLIATRTGS

-147 LFTYSS
+147 VFTYSS
-153 SPNTDTREQASQIQQ
+153 SPNTDTREQGVQIEQ
-168 EKVTVPIQT
+168 EKVTIPNQT

-192 KEKVYKQQKNN
+192 KEKVSKQQKNN
-203 EEPVPGQPLM
+203 QETVPGQPLM
-213 YNGKPLYYTMM
+213 YDGKPLYYTMM
-224 AHQNLDIEL
+224 AHQNLDVDL
-233 DQEYL
+233 DKEYL
-238 GSGDFESL
+238 GSGDFAS
-246 LFIDEEQLEEMNRF
+246 MNRF

-312 ATLKSPEQIAAQL
+312 ATLKKPEQIAAQL
-325 ELIRRLEETK
+325 ELIKRLEETK
-335 KYVTE
+335 KYVTK

-353 SSNYDKTPG
+353 SSNYDNTPG
-362 LLRDIRIDAS
+362 LLRDIRIDATGK
-372 DEQIDSEDWI
+372 DINAEWI
-382 RRNGV
+382 RLNGV

-421 AIIMLLSEQNIPVEN
+421 AIIMFLSEQNIPVEN

-443 RYKYLETFFVKIGNN
+443 KYKYLETFFVKSGNN
-458 LLTTVKAKDRPLV
+458 ILTTVKTKNSPQV
-471 TYNKSAET
+471 IYNKSAET
-479 VTIKDTNGENTHY
+479 VTIIDAAGKQTFYT
-492 EIGNENL
+492 IGDENL

-504 EVFKQNILVNINRT
+504 EVFNQNILVNIN
-518 NLTNGIYT
+518 LTNFTSGIYT
-526 DIKVENGELKVKDNS
+526 DIKVENGELKVKNNS
-541 NYYSWLYNN
+541 NYYNWLYNN
-550 IKVRASRPNAEG
+550 IKVSASRPNAEG

-586 VEQETAP
+586 VQQETAP
-593 AKEKTVE
+593 AEEKTVE
-600 EQDNDNLN
+600 EQDNENLN
-608 PGNPDLFNLS
+608 SGDSDLFNLS

-628 ENAVTEEQIRDAE
+628 ENAVTEEQISDAE

-713 KPGVFTTVTGEVVS
+713 KPGVFTTVNGEVVS

-753 EKGSPVK
+753 EKGSPAK

-772 ALFGGTNRNA
+772 SLFGGTNRNA

-821 SAKSV
+821 RAKSV
-826 KDDETPLNIEDEFDL
+826 KDDETPLNIEDDEFDL

-852 ALIDIQLDG
+852 FLINTQPDG

-872 SKGRTTIFER
+872 SKARIKIFEG

-894 NEELESLEE
+894 NEELENLEE
-903 KPNNLLDQKRLLEI
+903 KPSNLLDQKRLLEI

-927 FANNKKTNGI
+927 FANNKKSSGI

-945 SAAISNLVVAEEDID
+945 SAAITNLVVAEEDIE
-960 IDFDLDT
+960 IDYDLDT
-967 SNSSE
+967 SNLSE
-972 LLQQGGDK
+972 LIQQAGDK
-980 RPNSRPMK
+980 RANSRGMK
-988 DFLPKELTTILRL
+988 DYLPKELTTILRL
-1001 IPSFKKATQKEINNE
+1001 ISSFRLATQKEINSK

-1029 IKNKLGFP
+1029 MKNKLGFP
-1037 INQEFGS
+1037 INQDFGP

-1051 TVVGLKTYT
+1051 TVVGVKTYT
-1060 EMLDAIKNAQNAF
+1060 EMLDAIKNAQDAF

-1087 TLDRALAQNINIVK
+1087 TLDRALAQDYNRAK
-1101 ILLEG
+1101 ILIEVIVG
-1106 VFNFHSAFD
+1106 FYIAFD

-1128 VLVDENGT
+1128 VLVDENRT
-1136 DTKQIFTSGKATNSV
+1136 DTKQIITSGKATNSV
-1151 GNVYRRWQN
+1151 GNVFRRWQN
-1160 IFVNVAPRINNE
+1160 IFVNTAPRVNNE
-1172 AVLNTNNLPNT
+1172 AVLNTNNLPNR

-1214 GITLNDLLSA
+1214 GITLNELLSA
-1224 ANAMLSDIR
+1224 ANAMLNDIR
-1233 NNPNNKKLKSNPLQ
+1233 SNPNNKKLKSNPLQ
-1247 AFIERSTDSNINNQR
+1247 VFIEKSTDSNISYQR
-1262 TILRKIAQIEIK
+1262 TILRKIAEIEIK

-1296 LHNSMTRKVMY
+1296 LHNSMTRKIMY

-1314 LDAAD
+1314 LDASN
-1319 FNVEFSEELNPFFKY
+1319 FNVEFNEELNPFFKY
-1334 SIIREKLFYENGSR
+1334 SIIRERLFDENGNR
-1348 NNLNKLELMF
+1348 TDFNNLELMF
-1358 HVGYQQR
+1358 HVGYQER

-1382 NEKFIT
+1382 NQKFIT
-1388 DFYSFILHGYMPT
+1388 DFYSFILQGYMPT

-1415 TNKNGSAE
+1415 TDKNGSSE
-1423 LYLEPKL
+1423 LYLQPKL
-1430 FENTLLPDDAI
+1430 FEKTLLPDDAI

-1458 KTNETYKQNQAL
+1458 KTNDTYKQNQAL

-1484 ILSPNTK
+1484 ILNPTTK
-1491 DALYADIDAG
+1491 KALYADIDNG
-1501 LTSDESVSKNIDA
+1501 LTSDESVKKNIDA

-1520 YYFVQ
+1520 FYFTE

-1534 NQSAPLVPVDETQ
+1534 NQSAKLVPVDKTE
-1547 LRKFNLNVKDD
+1547 LVKFRLNVEDAELNK
-1558 KLKNTLVRA
+1558 TLVKA

-1588 QYDHKKEAGT
+1588 QYNHKKEAGT

-1606 GGPGFISDQW
+1606 GGPGFISDPW

-1639 GGVVKETTSILN
+1639 DGVVKETTSTLN

-1678 AREKRSQKAVRPE
+1678 AREKRSQKDVRPE
-1691 VVQSFEKAYGK
+1691 VVQSFEKAYGT
-1702 EMKIGDGHGYMPI
+1702 EMKIGDGHAYMPI
-1715 DTYRHLKLAQNN
+1715 DTYRHLKIAQDN

-1736 QKIVNGEKLEAND
+1736 QKIVNGKKLDAND
-1749 AKVFFPTYKLQ
+1749 AKAFFPTYKLQ
-1760 MYGNLQTNAPVT
+1760 MYGNLQTDAPIT

-1797 IMIINNIDYITY
+1797 LMIINNIDYITY
-1809 PSGSKISNLGN
+1809 PTGSKISNLGN
-1820 PTNLYENGDRNKINM
+1820 PTDLYENGDRNKINM
-1835 SADFTVNPV
+1835 SAEFTINPV
-1844 NLAYLKEVTSNTN
+1844 NLAYLKEVTSNSN

-1871 LIVENLYLDGVVL
+1871 LIVENLYLDGVVIK
-1884 PDKVELVKD
+1884 DKEELEKD

-1935 QLRKK
+1935 QLIKK

-1945 IVKQIFVDA
+1945 IVKQISVDA

-2008 RKKWLGTNEFLPFYK
+2008 RKKWLGTNEFLPNYK

-2153 SLFPRINKNGKIISV
+2153 SLFPRINKNGKIISA

-2174 QALLDELARLE
+2174 QDLLDELSRLE
-2185 KENDL
+2185 KENNL
-2190 DKKDVIERVKDVI
+2190 DKKDVIERVKMLI

-2224 EYAKVRKKLIVDEIN
+2224 EYAKLRKEFIVDEIN
-2239 KIINNNRE
+2239 KLIKTDLE
-2247 NGQLQFLPSPL
+2247 NGQLQFLPNPL

-2271 IIKALRIS
+2271 IIKALRTS
-2279 SKILT
+2279 AKILT

-2294 FSKRLFDQITEF
+2294 FNKKLFDQIIAF
-2306 DKFKDESDNLREEL
+2306 DRIKTDELDNLYEEL
-2320 KSALEDKGQFDKE
+2320 KNAFQDKNQLNNE
-2333 IEESIEDLKEII
+2333 IEESVENLKEII
-2345 YVIDVENNY
+2345 YVLDVENNY
-2354 VGALQTDLLE
+2354 VGALQTDLLQ

-2374 NYESLVTPNST
+2374 NYESLITPNST

-2407 FSEEFTGV
+2407 FSEEFTGI

-2468 KKDDLTVPIRMLL
+2468 KKEKITVPIRMLL
-2481 PKNVTKDGNIS
+2481 PNNVTKDGNIS

-2500 TDKKAPLVRI
+2500 TDKKEALVRI

-2563 LVRKFIALKK
+2563 LVRRFIALKK
-2573 EKGANEA
+2573 ERGASEA
-2580 YKSLL
+2580 YKILL
-2585 KNKNKNDIIL
+2585 NNKNKNQIIL
-2595 ESLNNEE
+2595 NSLNNEE
-2602 EFQLNDLKK
+2602 EFQLNDLKN

-2618 DPEYQEKVLRHFIE
+2618 DEEYQEKVLRHFIE
-2632 ISNVSEAFTK
+2632 ISNISEAFTK

-2681 EAIQNSEKSIIG
+2681 QAIQNSEKSMIG

-2724 SGKIETDNPEFNS
+2724 SGKIETDNTEFNS
-2737 LQESYTRL
+2737 LQEGYRRL
-2745 SKSQTSNKAT
+2745 SNSQTSNKAT

-2854 VELTQPNSTDS
+2854 VELTQPDSTDS
-2865 QKENRAYINSFNFY
+2865 QKENRAYINSFNLY

-2899 KDFSEELLEQFPVL
+2899 KDFSEELKEQFPVL
-2913 SYFLTNSKTYPGYVI
+2913 SYFLTNSRMYPGYVI
-2928 LDFIGKSIDDITA
+2928 LDFIGKNIDDITA
-2941 TSYYSQLKQL
+2941 TSYHSQLKQL
-2951 KDFTAVKNRMPNLSD
+2951 QDFTAVKNRMPNLSD

-3005 NATIQDAISD
+3005 NATIQDAISG

-3023 LNFAEGFI
+3023 LNFANGFI
-3031 SGQTRKTKVP
+3031 DGQTRKTTVP

-3046 LAPVKISRSELVPGA
+3046 LAPVKISQSELVPGA
-3061 FSYRLPGGE
+3061 FTYRLPGGE
-3070 TVKSNYV
+3070 TIRSNYV

-3085 LFTNEQYVKL
+3085 FFTNEQY
-3095 GYPKPYDYYDL
+3095 GDSKPYNYYDL

-3120 PTTLDATEAARSPY
+3120 PSTLDPTEAARSPY
-3134 LRNTTTRAK
+3134 LKNSQTRAK

-3157 FIEGGRPTTPT
+3157 FIEGGQPTQST
-3168 TQATQA
+3168 TQVLASNDFTIADSLPPIEQNF
-3174 PVSKGFQG
+3174 KDGQG
-3182 YKGGFEN
+3182 SRKMQPQFA
-3189 TGKGTPEGDGKDKA
+3189 GKSTMDIIISGDRTRTTRA
-3203 MRKIATG
+3203 
-3210 SIVEFKTDKV
+3210 KTDIDRMMKDYNLSKIEDLVGKVIRMTDKTGRQVYTRITKVTPFTQEYQDATWQKEGWV
-3220 KSSSLTTFETVGKD
+3220 KSVTDIHVGNYPYAIEFEIV
-3234 NAYSYAK
+3234 
-3241 DRYVG
+3241 
-3246 QSYNGVKNGKNN
+3246 
-3258 YGAVVMLA
+3258 
-3266 RNGKLSGT
+3266 
-3274 KLSEDTK
+3274 
-3281 AEIKIAYNQ
+3281 
-3290 GSEFVVG
+3290 
-3297 DMPNVDSQFIDY
+3297 
-3309 LQEIGAKFTIYHT
+3309 
-3322 GSTPRI
+3322 
-3328 EIKQT
+3328 
-3333 TQPSTQ
+3333 QPSTQ
-3339 APETAEQIYS
+3339 AP
-3349 QLGDRTFSGNVT
+3349 
-3361 KEKWSVLEKETK
+3361 
-3373 AINPNYIV
+3373 V
-3381 STRIKNTENHFGNF
+3381 STP
-3395 YSSIDSSA
+3395 A
-3403 VNTEISKMKEKGTY
+3403 V
-3417 DNELKRVGGKE
+3417 
-3428 RDLRI
+3428 
-3433 KILQSRKLIPTET
+3433 
-3446 TQESV
+3446 
-3451 EKYIN
+3451 
-3456 WILTGETGI
+3456 
-3465 VIYDN
+3465 
-3470 TTPDSTDLDFR
+3470 
-3481 REWILEQLELG
+3481 
-3492 SLKGKPIKYFTEI
+3492 
-3505 GEPSHA
+3505 
-3511 TALDYLINKHDWSK
+3511 
-3525 LTQTEPSPVVQGN
+3525 VVQGN

-3625 GIAGETLVSEDLIGL
+3625 GVAGETLVSEDLTGL

>member
-25 ITADQKNFSV
+25 ITADQRSFSV
-35 VPFAQKIYSLVRKNN
+35 VPFAQKIYSLVLKNN

-87 KLSTSIETFKNI
+87 KLSTSIETFKDI
-99 EEVKKLIATRTNS
+99 EEVKKLIATRTGS

-147 LFTYSS
+147 VFTYSS
-153 SPNTDTREQASQIQQ
+153 SPNTDTREQGVQIEQ
-168 EKVTVPIQT
+168 EKVTIPNQT

-192 KEKVYKQQKNN
+192 KEKVSKQQKNN
-203 EEPVPGQPLM
+203 QETVPGQPLM
-213 YNGKPLYYTMM
+213 YDGKPLYYTMM
-224 AHQNLDIEL
+224 AHQNLDVDL
-233 DQEYL
+233 DKEYL
-238 GSGDFESL
+238 GSGDFAS
-246 LFIDEEQLEEMNRF
+246 MNRF

-312 ATLKSPEQIAAQL
+312 ATLKKPEQIAAQL
-325 ELIRRLEETK
+325 ELIKRLEETK
-335 KYVTE
+335 KYVTK

-353 SSNYDKTPG
+353 SSNYDNTPG
-362 LLRDIRIDAS
+362 LLRDIRIDATGK
-372 DEQIDSEDWI
+372 DINAEWI
-382 RRNGV
+382 RLNGV

-421 AIIMLLSEQNIPVEN
+421 AIIMFLSEQNIPVEN

-443 RYKYLETFFVKIGNN
+443 KYKYLETFFVKSGNN
-458 LLTTVKAKDRPLV
+458 ILTTVKTKNSPQV
-471 TYNKSAET
+471 IYNKSAET
-479 VTIKDTNGENTHY
+479 VTIIDAAGKQTFYT
-492 EIGNENL
+492 IGDENL

-504 EVFKQNILVNINRT
+504 EVFNQNILVNIN
-518 NLTNGIYT
+518 LTNFTSGIYT
-526 DIKVENGELKVKDNS
+526 DIKVENGELKVKNNS
-541 NYYSWLYNN
+541 NYYNWLYNN
-550 IKVRASRPNAEG
+550 IKVSASRPNAEG

-586 VEQETAP
+586 VQQETAP
-593 AKEKTVE
+593 AEEKTVE
-600 EQDNDNLN
+600 EQDNENLN
-608 PGNPDLFNLS
+608 SGDSDLFNLS

-628 ENAVTEEQIRDAE
+628 ENAVTEEQISDAE

-713 KPGVFTTVTGEVVS
+713 KPGVFTTVNGEVVS

-753 EKGSPVK
+753 EKGSPAK

-772 ALFGGTNRNA
+772 SLFGGTNRNA

-821 SAKSV
+821 RAKSV
-826 KDDETPLNIEDEFDL
+826 KDDETPLNIEDDEFDL

-852 ALIDIQLDG
+852 FLINTQPDG

-872 SKGRTTIFER
+872 SKARIKIFEG

-894 NEELESLEE
+894 NEELENLEE
-903 KPNNLLDQKRLLEI
+903 KPSNLLDQKRLLEI

-927 FANNKKTNGI
+927 FANNKKSSGI

-945 SAAISNLVVAEEDID
+945 SAAITNLVVAEEDIE
-960 IDFDLDT
+960 IDYDLDT
-967 SNSSE
+967 SNLSE
-972 LLQQGGDK
+972 LIQQAGDK
-980 RPNSRPMK
+980 RANSRGMK
-988 DFLPKELTTILRL
+988 DYLPKELTTILRL
-1001 IPSFKKATQKEINNE
+1001 ISSFRLATQKEINSK

-1029 IKNKLGFP
+1029 MKNKLGFP
-1037 INQEFGS
+1037 INQDFGP

-1051 TVVGLKTYT
+1051 TVVGVKTYT
-1060 EMLDAIKNAQNAF
+1060 EMLDAIKNAQDAF

-1087 TLDRALAQNINIVK
+1087 TLDRALAQDYNRAK
-1101 ILLEG
+1101 ILIEVIVG
-1106 VFNFHSAFD
+1106 FYIAFD

-1128 VLVDENGT
+1128 VLVDENRT
-1136 DTKQIFTSGKATNSV
+1136 DTKQIITSGKATNSV
-1151 GNVYRRWQN
+1151 GNVFRRWQN
-1160 IFVNVAPRINNE
+1160 IFVNTAPRVNNE
-1172 AVLNTNNLPNT
+1172 AVLNTNNLPNR

-1214 GITLNDLLSA
+1214 GITLNELLSA
-1224 ANAMLSDIR
+1224 ANAMLNDIR
-1233 NNPNNKKLKSNPLQ
+1233 SNPNNKKLKSNPLQ
-1247 AFIERSTDSNINNQR
+1247 VFIEKSTDSNISYQR
-1262 TILRKIAQIEIK
+1262 TILRKIAEIEIK

-1296 LHNSMTRKVMY
+1296 LHNSMTRKIMY

-1314 LDAAD
+1314 LDASN
-1319 FNVEFSEELNPFFKY
+1319 FNVEFNEELNPFFKY
-1334 SIIREKLFYENGSR
+1334 SIIRERLFDENGNR
-1348 NNLNKLELMF
+1348 TDFNNLELMF
-1358 HVGYQQR
+1358 HVGYQER

-1382 NEKFIT
+1382 NQKFIT
-1388 DFYSFILHGYMPT
+1388 DFYSFILQGYMPT

-1415 TNKNGSAE
+1415 TDKNGSSE
-1423 LYLEPKL
+1423 LYLQPKL
-1430 FENTLLPDDAI
+1430 FEKTLLPDDAI

-1458 KTNETYKQNQAL
+1458 KTNDTYKQNQAL

-1484 ILSPNTK
+1484 ILNPTTK
-1491 DALYADIDAG
+1491 KALYADIDNG
-1501 LTSDESVSKNIDA
+1501 LTSDESVKKNIDA

-1520 YYFVQ
+1520 FYFTE

-1534 NQSAPLVPVDETQ
+1534 NQSAKLVPVDKTE
-1547 LRKFNLNVKDD
+1547 LVKFRLNVEDAELNK
-1558 KLKNTLVRA
+1558 TLVKA

-1588 QYDHKKEAGT
+1588 QYNHKKEAGT

-1606 GGPGFISDQW
+1606 GGPGFISDPW

-1639 GGVVKETTSILN
+1639 DGVVKETTSTLN

-1678 AREKRSQKAVRPE
+1678 AREKRSQKDVRPE
-1691 VVQSFEKAYGK
+1691 VVQSFEKAYGT
-1702 EMKIGDGHGYMPI
+1702 EMKIGDGHAYMPI
-1715 DTYRHLKLAQNN
+1715 DTYRHLKIAQDN

-1736 QKIVNGEKLEAND
+1736 QKIVNGKKLDAND
-1749 AKVFFPTYKLQ
+1749 AKAFFPTYKLQ
-1760 MYGNLQTNAPVT
+1760 MYGNLQTDAPIT

-1797 IMIINNIDYITY
+1797 LMIINNIDYITY
-1809 PSGSKISNLGN
+1809 PTGSKISNLGN
-1820 PTNLYENGDRNKINM
+1820 PTDLYENGDRNKINM
-1835 SADFTVNPV
+1835 SAEFTINPV
-1844 NLAYLKEVTSNTN
+1844 NLAYLKEVTSNSN

-1871 LIVENLYLDGVVL
+1871 LIVENLYLDGVVIK
-1884 PDKVELVKD
+1884 DKEELEKD

-2008 RKKWLGTNEFLPFYK
+2008 RKKWLGTNEFLPNYK

-2153 SLFPRINKNGKIISV
+2153 SLFPRINKNGKIISA

-2174 QALLDELARLE
+2174 QALLDELAKLE
-2185 KENDL
+2185 RENNL
-2190 DKKDVIERVKDVI
+2190 DKKDVIERVKTLI

-2224 EYAKVRKKLIVDEIN
+2224 EYAKLRKEFIVDEIN
-2239 KIINNNRE
+2239 KLIKTDLE
-2247 NGQLQFLPSPL
+2247 NGQLQFLPNPL

-2271 IIKALRIS
+2271 IIKALRTS
-2279 SKILT
+2279 AKILT

-2294 FSKRLFDQITEF
+2294 FNKKLFDQIIAF
-2306 DKFKDESDNLREEL
+2306 DRIKTDELDNLYEEL
-2320 KSALEDKGQFDKE
+2320 KNAFQDKNQLNNE
-2333 IEESIEDLKEII
+2333 IEESVENLKEII
-2345 YVIDVENNY
+2345 YVLDVENNY
-2354 VGALQTDLLE
+2354 VGALQTDLLQ

-2374 NYESLVTPNST
+2374 NYESLITPNST

-2407 FSEEFTGV
+2407 FSEEFTGI

-2468 KKDDLTVPIRMLL
+2468 KKEKITVPIRMLL
-2481 PKNVTKDGNIS
+2481 PNNVTKDGNIS

-2500 TDKKAPLVRI
+2500 TDKKEALVRI

-2563 LVRKFIALKK
+2563 LVRRFIALKK
-2573 EKGANEA
+2573 ERGASEA
-2580 YKSLL
+2580 YKILL
-2585 KNKNKNDIIL
+2585 NNKNKNQIIL
-2595 ESLNNEE
+2595 NSLNNEE
-2602 EFQLNDLKK
+2602 EFQLNDLKN

-2618 DPEYQEKVLRHFIE
+2618 DEEYQEKVLRHFIE
-2632 ISNVSEAFTK
+2632 ISNISEAFTK

-2681 EAIQNSEKSIIG
+2681 QAIQNSEKSMIG

-2724 SGKIETDNPEFNS
+2724 SGKIETDNTEFNS
-2737 LQESYTRL
+2737 LQEGYRRL
-2745 SKSQTSNKAT
+2745 SNSQTSNKAT

-2854 VELTQPNSTDS
+2854 VELTQPDSTDS
-2865 QKENRAYINSFNFY
+2865 QKENRAYINSFNLY

-2899 KDFSEELLEQFPVL
+2899 KDFSEELKEQFPVL
-2913 SYFLTNSKTYPGYVI
+2913 SYFLTNSRMYPGYVI
-2928 LDFIGKSIDDITA
+2928 LDFIGKNIDDITA
-2941 TSYYSQLKQL
+2941 TSYHSQLKQL
-2951 KDFTAVKNRMPNLSD
+2951 QDFTAVKNRMPNLSD

-3005 NATIQDAISD
+3005 NATIQDAISG

-3023 LNFAEGFI
+3023 LNFANGFI
-3031 SGQTRKTKVP
+3031 DGQTRKTTVP

-3046 LAPVKISRSELVPGA
+3046 LAPVKISQSELVPGA
-3061 FSYRLPGGE
+3061 FTYRLPGGE
-3070 TVKSNYV
+3070 TIRSNYV

-3085 LFTNEQYVKL
+3085 FFTNEQY
-3095 GYPKPYDYYDL
+3095 GDSKPYNYYDL

-3120 PTTLDATEAARSPY
+3120 PSTLDPTEAARSPY
-3134 LRNTTTRAK
+3134 LKNSQTRAK

-3157 FIEGGRPTTPT
+3157 FIEGGQPTQST
-3168 TQATQA
+3168 TQVLASNDFTIADSLPPIEQNF
-3174 PVSKGFQG
+3174 KDGQG
-3182 YKGGFEN
+3182 SRKMQPQFA
-3189 TGKGTPEGDGKDKA
+3189 GKSTMDIIISGDRTRTTRA
-3203 MRKIATG
+3203 
-3210 SIVEFKTDKV
+3210 KTDIDRMMKDYNLSKIEDLVGKVIRMTDKTGRQVYTRITKVTPFTQEYQDATWQKEGWV
-3220 KSSSLTTFETVGKD
+3220 KSVTDIHVGNYPYAIEFEIV
-3234 NAYSYAK
+3234 
-3241 DRYVG
+3241 
-3246 QSYNGVKNGKNN
+3246 
-3258 YGAVVMLA
+3258 
-3266 RNGKLSGT
+3266 
-3274 KLSEDTK
+3274 
-3281 AEIKIAYNQ
+3281 
-3290 GSEFVVG
+3290 
-3297 DMPNVDSQFIDY
+3297 
-3309 LQEIGAKFTIYHT
+3309 
-3322 GSTPRI
+3322 
-3328 EIKQT
+3328 
-3333 TQPSTQ
+3333 QPSTQ
-3339 APETAEQIYS
+3339 AP
-3349 QLGDRTFSGNVT
+3349 
-3361 KEKWSVLEKETK
+3361 
-3373 AINPNYIV
+3373 V
-3381 STRIKNTENHFGNF
+3381 STP
-3395 YSSIDSSA
+3395 A
-3403 VNTEISKMKEKGTY
+3403 V
-3417 DNELKRVGGKE
+3417 
-3428 RDLRI
+3428 
-3433 KILQSRKLIPTET
+3433 
-3446 TQESV
+3446 
-3451 EKYIN
+3451 
-3456 WILTGETGI
+3456 
-3465 VIYDN
+3465 
-3470 TTPDSTDLDFR
+3470 
-3481 REWILEQLELG
+3481 
-3492 SLKGKPIKYFTEI
+3492 
-3505 GEPSHA
+3505 
-3511 TALDYLINKHDWSK
+3511 
-3525 LTQTEPSPVVQGN
+3525 VVQGN

-3625 GIAGETLVSEDLIGL
+3625 GVAGETLVSEDLTGL

>member
-25 ITADQKNFSV
+25 ITADQRSFSV
-35 VPFAQKIYSLVRKNN
+35 VPFAQKIYSLVLKNN

-87 KLSTSIETFKNI
+87 KLSTSIETFKDI
-99 EEVKKLIATRTNS
+99 EEVKKLIATRTGS

-147 LFTYSS
+147 VFTYSS
-153 SPNTDTREQASQIQQ
+153 SPNTDTREQGVQIEQ
-168 EKVTVPIQT
+168 EKVTIPNQT

-192 KEKVYKQQKNN
+192 KEKVSKQQKNN
-203 EEPVPGQPLM
+203 QETVPGQPLM
-213 YNGKPLYYTMM
+213 YDGKPLYYTMM
-224 AHQNLDIEL
+224 AHQNLDVDL
-233 DQEYL
+233 DKEYL
-238 GSGDFESL
+238 GSGDFAS
-246 LFIDEEQLEEMNRF
+246 MNRF

-312 ATLKSPEQIAAQL
+312 ATLKKPEQIAAQL

-353 SSNYDKTPG
+353 SSNYDNTPG
-362 LLRDIRIDAS
+362 LLRDIRIDATGK
-372 DEQIDSEDWI
+372 DINAEWI
-382 RRNGV
+382 RLNGV

-421 AIIMLLSEQNIPVEN
+421 AIIMFLSEQNIPVEN

-443 RYKYLETFFVKIGNN
+443 KYKYLETFFVKSGNN
-458 LLTTVKAKDRPLV
+458 ILTTVKTKNSPQV
-471 TYNKSAET
+471 IYNKSAET
-479 VTIKDTNGENTHY
+479 VTIIDAAGKQTFYT
-492 EIGNENL
+492 IGDENL

-504 EVFKQNILVNINRT
+504 EVFNQNILVNIN
-518 NLTNGIYT
+518 LTNFTSGIYT
-526 DIKVENGELKVKDNS
+526 DIKVENGELKVKNNS
-541 NYYSWLYNN
+541 NYYNWLYNN
-550 IKVRASRPNAEG
+550 IKVSASRPNAEG

-586 VEQETAP
+586 VQQETAP
-593 AKEKTVE
+593 AEEKTVE
-600 EQDNDNLN
+600 EQDNENLN
-608 PGNPDLFNLS
+608 SGDSDLFNLS

-628 ENAVTEEQIRDAE
+628 ENAVTEEQISDAE

-713 KPGVFTTVTGEVVS
+713 KPGVFTTVNGEVVS

-753 EKGSPVK
+753 EKGSPAK

-772 ALFGGTNRNA
+772 SLFGGTNRNA

-821 SAKSV
+821 RAKSV
-826 KDDETPLNIEDEFDL
+826 KDDETPLNIEDDEFDL

-852 ALIDIQLDG
+852 FLINTQPDG

-872 SKGRTTIFER
+872 SKARIKIFEG

-894 NEELESLEE
+894 NEELENLEE
-903 KPNNLLDQKRLLEI
+903 KPSNLLDQKRLLEI

-927 FANNKKTNGI
+927 FANNKKSSGI

-945 SAAISNLVVAEEDID
+945 SAAITNLVVAEEDIE
-960 IDFDLDT
+960 IDYDLDT
-967 SNSSE
+967 SNLSE
-972 LLQQGGDK
+972 LIQQAGDK
-980 RPNSRPMK
+980 RANSRGMK
-988 DFLPKELTTILRL
+988 DYLPKELTTILRL
-1001 IPSFKKATQKEINNE
+1001 ISSFRLATQKEINSK

-1029 IKNKLGFP
+1029 MKNKLGFP
-1037 INQEFGS
+1037 INQDFGP

-1051 TVVGLKTYT
+1051 TVVGVKTYT
-1060 EMLDAIKNAQNAF
+1060 EMLDAIKNAQDAF

-1087 TLDRALAQNINIVK
+1087 TLDRALAQDYNRAK
-1101 ILLEG
+1101 ILIEVIVG
-1106 VFNFHSAFD
+1106 FYIAFD

-1128 VLVDENGT
+1128 VLVDENRT
-1136 DTKQIFTSGKATNSV
+1136 DTKQIITSGKATNSV
-1151 GNVYRRWQN
+1151 GNVFRRWQN
-1160 IFVNVAPRINNE
+1160 IFVNTAPRVNNE
-1172 AVLNTNNLPNT
+1172 AVLNTNNLPNR

-1214 GITLNDLLSA
+1214 GITLNELLSA
-1224 ANAMLSDIR
+1224 ANAMLNDIR
-1233 NNPNNKKLKSNPLQ
+1233 SNPNNKKLKSNPLQ
-1247 AFIERSTDSNINNQR
+1247 VFIEKSTDSNISYQR
-1262 TILRKIAQIEIK
+1262 TILRKIAEIEIK

-1296 LHNSMTRKVMY
+1296 LHNSMTRKIMY

-1314 LDAAD
+1314 LDASN
-1319 FNVEFSEELNPFFKY
+1319 FNVEFNEELNPFFKY
-1334 SIIREKLFYENGSR
+1334 SIIRERLFDENGNR
-1348 NNLNKLELMF
+1348 TDFNNLELMF
-1358 HVGYQQR
+1358 HVGYQER

-1382 NEKFIT
+1382 NQKFIT
-1388 DFYSFILHGYMPT
+1388 DFYSFILQGYMPT

-1415 TNKNGSAE
+1415 TDKNGSSE
-1423 LYLEPKL
+1423 LYLQPKL
-1430 FENTLLPDDAI
+1430 FEKTLLPDDAI

-1458 KTNETYKQNQAL
+1458 KTNDTYKQNQAL

-1484 ILSPNTK
+1484 ILNPTTK
-1491 DALYADIDAG
+1491 KALYADIDNG
-1501 LTSDESVSKNIDA
+1501 LTSDESVKKNIDA

-1520 YYFVQ
+1520 FYFTE

-1534 NQSAPLVPVDETQ
+1534 NQSAKLVPVDKTE
-1547 LRKFNLNVKDD
+1547 LVKFRLNVEDAELNK
-1558 KLKNTLVRA
+1558 TLVKA

-1588 QYDHKKEAGT
+1588 QYNHKKEAGT

-1606 GGPGFISDQW
+1606 GGPGFISDPW

-1639 GGVVKETTSILN
+1639 DGVVKETTSTLN

-1678 AREKRSQKAVRPE
+1678 AREKRSQKDVRPE
-1691 VVQSFEKAYGK
+1691 VVQSFEKAYGT
-1702 EMKIGDGHGYMPI
+1702 EMKIGDGHAYMPI
-1715 DTYRHLKLAQNN
+1715 DTYRHLKIAQDN

-1736 QKIVNGEKLEAND
+1736 QKIVNGKKLDAND
-1749 AKVFFPTYKLQ
+1749 AKAFFPTYKLQ
-1760 MYGNLQTNAPVT
+1760 MYGNLQTDAPIT

-1797 IMIINNIDYITY
+1797 LMIINNIDYITY
-1809 PSGSKISNLGN
+1809 PTGSKISNLGN
-1820 PTNLYENGDRNKINM
+1820 PTDLYENGDRNKINM
-1835 SADFTVNPV
+1835 SAEFTINPV
-1844 NLAYLKEVTSNTN
+1844 NLAYLKEVTSNSN

-1871 LIVENLYLDGVVL
+1871 LIVENLYLDGVVIK
-1884 PDKVELVKD
+1884 DKEELEKD

-2008 RKKWLGTNEFLPFYK
+2008 RKKWLGTNEFLPNYK

-2153 SLFPRINKNGKIISV
+2153 SLFPRINKNGKIISA

-2174 QALLDELARLE
+2174 QDLLDELSRLE
-2185 KENDL
+2185 KENNL
-2190 DKKDVIERVKDVI
+2190 DKKDVIERVKMLI

-2224 EYAKVRKKLIVDEIN
+2224 EYAKLRKEFIVDEIN
-2239 KIINNNRE
+2239 KLIKTDLE
-2247 NGQLQFLPSPL
+2247 NGQLQFLPNPL

-2271 IIKALRIS
+2271 IIKALRTS
-2279 SKILT
+2279 AKILT

-2294 FSKRLFDQITEF
+2294 FNKKLFDQIIAF
-2306 DKFKDESDNLREEL
+2306 DRIKTDELDNLYEEL
-2320 KSALEDKGQFDKE
+2320 KNAFQDKNQLNNE
-2333 IEESIEDLKEII
+2333 IEESVENLKEII
-2345 YVIDVENNY
+2345 YVLDVENNY
-2354 VGALQTDLLE
+2354 VGALQTDLLQ

-2374 NYESLVTPNST
+2374 NYESLITPNST

-2407 FSEEFTGV
+2407 FSEEFTGI

-2468 KKDDLTVPIRMLL
+2468 KKEKITVPIRMLL
-2481 PKNVTKDGNIS
+2481 PNNVTKDGNIS

-2500 TDKKAPLVRI
+2500 TDKKEALVRI

-2563 LVRKFIALKK
+2563 LVRRFIALKK
-2573 EKGANEA
+2573 ERGASEA
-2580 YKSLL
+2580 YKILL
-2585 KNKNKNDIIL
+2585 NNKNKNQIIL
-2595 ESLNNEE
+2595 NSLNNEE
-2602 EFQLNDLKK
+2602 EFQLNDLKN

-2618 DPEYQEKVLRHFIE
+2618 DEEYQEKVLRHFIE
-2632 ISNVSEAFTK
+2632 ISNISEAFTK

-2681 EAIQNSEKSIIG
+2681 QAIQNSEKSMIG

-2724 SGKIETDNPEFNS
+2724 SGKIETDNTEFNS
-2737 LQESYTRL
+2737 LQEGYRRL
-2745 SKSQTSNKAT
+2745 SNSQTSNKAT

-2854 VELTQPNSTDS
+2854 VELTQPDSTDS
-2865 QKENRAYINSFNFY
+2865 QKENRAYINSFNLY

-2899 KDFSEELLEQFPVL
+2899 KDFSEELKEQFPVL
-2913 SYFLTNSKTYPGYVI
+2913 SYFLTNSRMYPGYVI
-2928 LDFIGKSIDDITA
+2928 LDFIGKNIDDITA
-2941 TSYYSQLKQL
+2941 TSYHSQLKQL
-2951 KDFTAVKNRMPNLSD
+2951 QDFTAVKNRMPNLSD

-3005 NATIQDAISD
+3005 NATIQDAISG

-3023 LNFAEGFI
+3023 LNFANGFI
-3031 SGQTRKTKVP
+3031 DGQTRKTTVP

-3046 LAPVKISRSELVPGA
+3046 LAPVKISQSELVPGA
-3061 FSYRLPGGE
+3061 FTYRLPGGE
-3070 TVKSNYV
+3070 TIRSNYV

-3085 LFTNEQYVKL
+3085 FFTNEQY
-3095 GYPKPYDYYDL
+3095 GDSKPYNYYDL

-3120 PTTLDATEAARSPY
+3120 PSTLDPTEAARSPY
-3134 LRNTTTRAK
+3134 LKNSQTRAK

-3157 FIEGGRPTTPT
+3157 FIEGGQPTQST
-3168 TQATQA
+3168 TQVLASNDFTIADSLPPIEQNF
-3174 PVSKGFQG
+3174 KDGQG
-3182 YKGGFEN
+3182 SRKMQPQFA
-3189 TGKGTPEGDGKDKA
+3189 GKSTMDIIISGDRTRTTRA
-3203 MRKIATG
+3203 
-3210 SIVEFKTDKV
+3210 KTDIDRMMKDYNLSKIEDLVGKVIRMTDKTGRQVYTRITKVTPFTQEYQDATWQKEGWV
-3220 KSSSLTTFETVGKD
+3220 KSVTDIHVGNYPYAIEFEIV
-3234 NAYSYAK
+3234 
-3241 DRYVG
+3241 
-3246 QSYNGVKNGKNN
+3246 
-3258 YGAVVMLA
+3258 
-3266 RNGKLSGT
+3266 
-3274 KLSEDTK
+3274 
-3281 AEIKIAYNQ
+3281 
-3290 GSEFVVG
+3290 
-3297 DMPNVDSQFIDY
+3297 
-3309 LQEIGAKFTIYHT
+3309 
-3322 GSTPRI
+3322 
-3328 EIKQT
+3328 
-3333 TQPSTQ
+3333 QPSTQ
-3339 APETAEQIYS
+3339 AP
-3349 QLGDRTFSGNVT
+3349 
-3361 KEKWSVLEKETK
+3361 
-3373 AINPNYIV
+3373 V
-3381 STRIKNTENHFGNF
+3381 STP
-3395 YSSIDSSA
+3395 A
-3403 VNTEISKMKEKGTY
+3403 V
-3417 DNELKRVGGKE
+3417 
-3428 RDLRI
+3428 
-3433 KILQSRKLIPTET
+3433 
-3446 TQESV
+3446 
-3451 EKYIN
+3451 
-3456 WILTGETGI
+3456 
-3465 VIYDN
+3465 
-3470 TTPDSTDLDFR
+3470 
-3481 REWILEQLELG
+3481 
-3492 SLKGKPIKYFTEI
+3492 
-3505 GEPSHA
+3505 
-3511 TALDYLINKHDWSK
+3511 
-3525 LTQTEPSPVVQGN
+3525 VVQGN

-3625 GIAGETLVSEDLIGL
+3625 GVAGETLVSEDLTGL

>member
-25 ITADQKNFSV
+25 ITADQRSFSV
-35 VPFAQKIYSLVRKNN
+35 VPFAQKIYSLVLKNN

-87 KLSTSIETFKNI
+87 KLSTSIETFKDI
-99 EEVKKLIATRTNS
+99 EEVKKLIATRTGS

-147 LFTYSS
+147 VFTYSS
-153 SPNTDTREQASQIQQ
+153 SPNTDTREQGVQIEQ
-168 EKVTVPIQT
+168 EKVTIPNQT

-192 KEKVYKQQKNN
+192 KEKVSKQQKNN
-203 EEPVPGQPLM
+203 QETVPGQPLM
-213 YNGKPLYYTMM
+213 YDGKPLYYTMM
-224 AHQNLDIEL
+224 AHQNLDVDL
-233 DQEYL
+233 DKEYL
-238 GSGDFESL
+238 GSGDFAS
-246 LFIDEEQLEEMNRF
+246 MNRF

-312 ATLKSPEQIAAQL
+312 ATLKKPEQIAAQL
-325 ELIRRLEETK
+325 ELIKRLEETK
-335 KYVTE
+335 KYVTK

-353 SSNYDKTPG
+353 SSNYDNTPG
-362 LLRDIRIDAS
+362 LLRDIRIDATG
-372 DEQIDSEDWI
+372 EDINAEWI
-382 RRNGV
+382 RLNGV

-421 AIIMLLSEQNIPVEN
+421 AIIMFLSEQNIPVEN

-443 RYKYLETFFVKIGNN
+443 KYKYLETFFVKSGNN
-458 LLTTVKAKDRPLV
+458 ILTTVKTKNSPQV
-471 TYNKSAET
+471 IYNKSAET
-479 VTIKDTNGENTHY
+479 VTIIDAAGKQTFYT
-492 EIGNENL
+492 IGDENL

-504 EVFKQNILVNINRT
+504 EVFNQNILVNIN
-518 NLTNGIYT
+518 LTNFTSGIYT
-526 DIKVENGELKVKDNS
+526 DIKVENGELKVKNNS
-541 NYYSWLYNN
+541 NYYNWLYNN
-550 IKVRASRPNAEG
+550 IKVSASRPNAEG

-586 VEQETAP
+586 VQQETAP
-593 AKEKTVE
+593 AEEKTVE
-600 EQDNDNLN
+600 EQDNENLN
-608 PGNPDLFNLS
+608 SGDSDLFNLS

-628 ENAVTEEQIRDAE
+628 ENAVTEEQISDAE

-713 KPGVFTTVTGEVVS
+713 KPGVFTTVNGEVVS

-753 EKGSPVK
+753 EKGSPAK

-772 ALFGGTNRNA
+772 SLFGGTNRNA

-821 SAKSV
+821 RAKSV
-826 KDDETPLNIEDEFDL
+826 KDDETPLNIEDDEFDL

-852 ALIDIQLDG
+852 FLINTQPDG

-872 SKGRTTIFER
+872 SKARIKIFEG

-894 NEELESLEE
+894 NEELENLEE
-903 KPNNLLDQKRLLEI
+903 KPSNLLDQKRLLEI

-927 FANNKKTNGI
+927 FANNKKSSGI

-945 SAAISNLVVAEEDID
+945 SAAITNLVVAEEDIE
-960 IDFDLDT
+960 IDYDLDT
-967 SNSSE
+967 SNLSE
-972 LLQQGGDK
+972 LIQQAGDK
-980 RPNSRPMK
+980 RANSRGMK
-988 DFLPKELTTILRL
+988 DYLPKELTTILRL
-1001 IPSFKKATQKEINNE
+1001 ISSFRLATQKEINSK

-1029 IKNKLGFP
+1029 MKNKLGFP
-1037 INQEFGS
+1037 INQDFGP

-1051 TVVGLKTYT
+1051 TVVGVKTYT
-1060 EMLDAIKNAQNAF
+1060 EMLDAIKNAQDAF

-1087 TLDRALAQNINIVK
+1087 TLDRALAQDYNRAK
-1101 ILLEG
+1101 ILIEVIVG
-1106 VFNFHSAFD
+1106 FYIAFD

-1128 VLVDENGT
+1128 VLVDENRT
-1136 DTKQIFTSGKATNSV
+1136 DTKQIITSGKATNSV
-1151 GNVYRRWQN
+1151 GNVFRRWQN
-1160 IFVNVAPRINNE
+1160 IFVNTAPRVNNE
-1172 AVLNTNNLPNT
+1172 AVLNTNNLPNR

-1214 GITLNDLLSA
+1214 GITLNELLSA
-1224 ANAMLSDIR
+1224 ANAMLNDIR
-1233 NNPNNKKLKSNPLQ
+1233 SNPNNKKLKSNPLQ
-1247 AFIERSTDSNINNQR
+1247 VFIEKSTDSNISYQR
-1262 TILRKIAQIEIK
+1262 TILRKIAEIEIK

-1296 LHNSMTRKVMY
+1296 LHNSMTRKIMY

-1314 LDAAD
+1314 LDASN
-1319 FNVEFSEELNPFFKY
+1319 FNVEFNEELNPFFKY
-1334 SIIREKLFYENGSR
+1334 SIIRERLFDENGNR
-1348 NNLNKLELMF
+1348 TDFNNLELMF
-1358 HVGYQQR
+1358 HVGYQER

-1382 NEKFIT
+1382 NQKFIT
-1388 DFYSFILHGYMPT
+1388 DFYSFILQGYMPT

-1415 TNKNGSAE
+1415 TDKNGSSE
-1423 LYLEPKL
+1423 LYLQPKL
-1430 FENTLLPDDAI
+1430 FEKTLLPDDAI

-1458 KTNETYKQNQAL
+1458 KTNDTYKQNQAL

-1484 ILSPNTK
+1484 ILNPTTK
-1491 DALYADIDAG
+1491 KALYADIDNG
-1501 LTSDESVSKNIDA
+1501 LTSDESVKKNIDA

-1520 YYFVQ
+1520 FYFTE

-1534 NQSAPLVPVDETQ
+1534 NQSAKLVPVDKTE
-1547 LRKFNLNVKDD
+1547 LVKFRLNVEDAELNK
-1558 KLKNTLVRA
+1558 TLVKA

-1588 QYDHKKEAGT
+1588 QYNHKKEAGT

-1606 GGPGFISDQW
+1606 GGPGFISDPW

-1639 GGVVKETTSILN
+1639 DGVVKETTSTLN

-1678 AREKRSQKAVRPE
+1678 AREKRSQKDVRPE
-1691 VVQSFEKAYGK
+1691 VVQSFEKAYGT
-1702 EMKIGDGHGYMPI
+1702 EMKIGDGHAYMPI
-1715 DTYRHLKLAQNN
+1715 DTYRHLKIAQDN

-1736 QKIVNGEKLEAND
+1736 QKIVNGKKLDAND
-1749 AKVFFPTYKLQ
+1749 AKAFFPTYKLQ
-1760 MYGNLQTNAPVT
+1760 MYGNLQTDAPIT

-1797 IMIINNIDYITY
+1797 LMIINNIDYITY
-1809 PSGSKISNLGN
+1809 PTGSKISNLGN
-1820 PTNLYENGDRNKINM
+1820 PTDLYENGDRNKINM
-1835 SADFTVNPV
+1835 SAEFTINPV
-1844 NLAYLKEVTSNTN
+1844 NLAYLKEVTSNSN

-1871 LIVENLYLDGVVL
+1871 LIVENLYLDGVVIK
-1884 PDKVELVKD
+1884 DKEELEKD

-1935 QLRKK
+1935 QLIKK

-1945 IVKQIFVDA
+1945 IVKQISVDA

-2008 RKKWLGTNEFLPFYK
+2008 RKKWLGTNEFLPNYK

-2153 SLFPRINKNGKIISV
+2153 SLFPRINKNGKIISA

-2174 QALLDELARLE
+2174 QDLLDELSRLE
-2185 KENDL
+2185 KENNL
-2190 DKKDVIERVKDVI
+2190 DKKDVIERVKMLI

-2224 EYAKVRKKLIVDEIN
+2224 EYAKLRKEFIVDEIN
-2239 KIINNNRE
+2239 KLIKTDLE
-2247 NGQLQFLPSPL
+2247 NGQLQFLPNPL

-2271 IIKALRIS
+2271 IIKALRTS
-2279 SKILT
+2279 AKILT

-2294 FSKRLFDQITEF
+2294 FNKKLFDQIIAF
-2306 DKFKDESDNLREEL
+2306 DRIKTDELDNLYEEL
-2320 KSALEDKGQFDKE
+2320 KNAFQDKNQLNNE
-2333 IEESIEDLKEII
+2333 IEESVENLKEII
-2345 YVIDVENNY
+2345 YVLDVENNY
-2354 VGALQTDLLE
+2354 VGALQTDLLQ

-2374 NYESLVTPNST
+2374 NYESLITPNST

-2407 FSEEFTGV
+2407 FSEEFTGI

-2438 DALGIGAIMN
+2438 DALGVGAIMT

-2468 KKDDLTVPIRMLL
+2468 KKEKITVPIRMLL
-2481 PKNVTKDGNIS
+2481 PNNVTKDGNIS

-2500 TDKKAPLVRI
+2500 TDKKEALVRI

-2563 LVRKFIALKK
+2563 LVRRFIALKK
-2573 EKGANEA
+2573 ERGASEA
-2580 YKSLL
+2580 YKILL
-2585 KNKNKNDIIL
+2585 NNKNKNQIIL
-2595 ESLNNEE
+2595 NSLNNEE
-2602 EFQLNDLKK
+2602 EFQLNDLKN

-2618 DPEYQEKVLRHFIE
+2618 DEEYQEKVLRHFIE
-2632 ISNVSEAFTK
+2632 ISNISEAFTK

-2681 EAIQNSEKSIIG
+2681 QAIQNSEKSMIG

-2724 SGKIETDNPEFNS
+2724 SGKIETDNTEFNS
-2737 LQESYTRL
+2737 LQEGYRRL
-2745 SKSQTSNKAT
+2745 SNSQTSNKAT

-2854 VELTQPNSTDS
+2854 VELTQPDSTDS
-2865 QKENRAYINSFNFY
+2865 QKENRAYINSFNLY

-2899 KDFSEELLEQFPVL
+2899 KDFSEELKEQFPVL
-2913 SYFLTNSKTYPGYVI
+2913 SYFLTNSRMYPGYVI
-2928 LDFIGKSIDDITA
+2928 LDFIGKNIDDITA
-2941 TSYYSQLKQL
+2941 TSYHSQLKQL
-2951 KDFTAVKNRMPNLSD
+2951 QDFTAVKNRMPNLSD

-3005 NATIQDAISD
+3005 NATIQDAISG

-3023 LNFAEGFI
+3023 LNFANGFI
-3031 SGQTRKTKVP
+3031 DGQTRKTTVP

-3046 LAPVKISRSELVPGA
+3046 LAPVKISQSELVPGA
-3061 FSYRLPGGE
+3061 FTYRLPGGE
-3070 TVKSNYV
+3070 TIRSNYV

-3085 LFTNEQYVKL
+3085 FFTNEQY
-3095 GYPKPYDYYDL
+3095 GDSKPYNYYDL

-3120 PTTLDATEAARSPY
+3120 PSTLDPTEAARSPY
-3134 LRNTTTRAK
+3134 LKNSQTRAK

-3157 FIEGGRPTTPT
+3157 FIEGGQPTQST
-3168 TQATQA
+3168 TQVLASNDFTIADSLPPIEQNF
-3174 PVSKGFQG
+3174 KDGQG
-3182 YKGGFEN
+3182 SRKMQPQFA
-3189 TGKGTPEGDGKDKA
+3189 GKSTMDIIISGDRTRTTRA
-3203 MRKIATG
+3203 
-3210 SIVEFKTDKV
+3210 KTDIDRMMKDYNLSKIEDLVGKVIRMTDKTGRQVYTRITKVTPFTQEYQDATWQKEGWV
-3220 KSSSLTTFETVGKD
+3220 KSVTDIHVGNYPYAIEFEIV
-3234 NAYSYAK
+3234 
-3241 DRYVG
+3241 
-3246 QSYNGVKNGKNN
+3246 
-3258 YGAVVMLA
+3258 
-3266 RNGKLSGT
+3266 
-3274 KLSEDTK
+3274 
-3281 AEIKIAYNQ
+3281 
-3290 GSEFVVG
+3290 
-3297 DMPNVDSQFIDY
+3297 
-3309 LQEIGAKFTIYHT
+3309 
-3322 GSTPRI
+3322 
-3328 EIKQT
+3328 
-3333 TQPSTQ
+3333 QPSTQ
-3339 APETAEQIYS
+3339 AP
-3349 QLGDRTFSGNVT
+3349 
-3361 KEKWSVLEKETK
+3361 
-3373 AINPNYIV
+3373 V
-3381 STRIKNTENHFGNF
+3381 STP
-3395 YSSIDSSA
+3395 A
-3403 VNTEISKMKEKGTY
+3403 V
-3417 DNELKRVGGKE
+3417 
-3428 RDLRI
+3428 
-3433 KILQSRKLIPTET
+3433 
-3446 TQESV
+3446 
-3451 EKYIN
+3451 
-3456 WILTGETGI
+3456 
-3465 VIYDN
+3465 
-3470 TTPDSTDLDFR
+3470 
-3481 REWILEQLELG
+3481 
-3492 SLKGKPIKYFTEI
+3492 
-3505 GEPSHA
+3505 
-3511 TALDYLINKHDWSK
+3511 
-3525 LTQTEPSPVVQGN
+3525 VVQGN

-3625 GIAGETLVSEDLIGL
+3625 GVAGETLVSEDLTGL

>member
-1 MNCAIPKEQ
+1 MSLSNPACPKAKAPLQ
-10 IQRVSALLLKDIQKM
+10 I
-25 ITADQKNFSV
+25 
-35 VPFAQKIYSLVRKNN
+35 
-50 DENTA
+50 E
-55 LAYAMMVPELIS
+55 
-67 GLSYFVPE
+67 
-75 VRNYLARINYSD
+75 
-87 KLSTSIETFKNI
+87 
-99 EEVKKLIATRTNS
+99 
-112 LQTIL
+112 QTI
-117 EIIDLQRIV
+117 I
-126 LGQYEAI
+126 
-133 EDKKRKIELNTSEP
+133 
-147 LFTYSS
+147 
-153 SPNTDTREQASQIQQ
+153 
-168 EKVTVPIQT
+168 
-177 LRDEEDP
+177 
-184 VKNRIYKF
+184 
-192 KEKVYKQQKNN
+192 
-203 EEPVPGQPLM
+203 
-213 YNGKPLYYTMM
+213 
-224 AHQNLDIEL
+224 
-233 DQEYL
+233 
-238 GSGDFESL
+238 
-246 LFIDEEQLEEMNRF
+246 
-260 QRSNLYNRRE
+260 
-270 NLTILIVTDAKG
+270 
-282 VPYLFDNEGNITE
+282 
-295 DGTGGVIY
+295 
-303 NFTRDKDKI
+303 
-312 ATLKSPEQIAAQL
+312 
-325 ELIRRLEETK
+325 
-335 KYVTE
+335 
-340 NNTQVTMPITSIG
+340 
-353 SSNYDKTPG
+353 
-362 LLRDIRIDAS
+362 
-372 DEQIDSEDWI
+372 
-382 RRNGV
+382 
-387 FDKFLKITNLVRNLS
+387 
-402 DEPVEAVKPYF
+402 
-413 KDVSGLTE
+413 
-421 AIIMLLSEQNIPVEN
+421 LLSEQNIPVEN

-443 RYKYLETFFVKIGNN
+443 RYNYLETFFVKSGNN
-458 LLTTVKAKDRPLV
+458 ILTTVKTKDSPQV
-471 TYNKSAET
+471 IYNKSAET
-479 VTIKDTNGENTHY
+479 VTIIDTNRKETQY
-492 EIGNENL
+492 KIGDENL

-518 NLTNGIYT
+518 NFTSGIYT
-526 DIKVENGELKVKDNS
+526 DIKVENGELKVKNNS

-550 IKVRASRPNAEG
+550 IKVSASKPNAEG

-586 VEQETAP
+586 VQQETAP
-593 AKEKTVE
+593 VEEKTVE
-600 EQDNDNLN
+600 EQDNENLN

-628 ENAVTEEQIRDAE
+628 ENAVTEEQISDAE

-713 KPGVFTTVTGEVVS
+713 KPGVFTTVNGEVVS

-745 DYARFQNP
+745 DYAQFQNP
-753 EKGSPVK
+753 EKGSPAK

-772 ALFGGTNRNA
+772 SLFGGTNRNA

-821 SAKSV
+821 RAKSV
-826 KDDETPLNIEDEFDL
+826 KDETPLNIEDEEFDL

-852 ALIDIQLDG
+852 ALVNIQIDG

-872 SKGRTTIFER
+872 SKARTKIFEG

-894 NEELESLEE
+894 NEELENLEE
-903 KPNNLLDQKRLLEI
+903 KPSNLLDQKRLLEI

-945 SAAISNLVVAEEDID
+945 SAAITNLVVAEEDIE
-960 IDFDLDT
+960 IDYDLDT

-972 LLQQGGDK
+972 LLQQTGDK
-980 RPNSRPMK
+980 RANSRAMK
-988 DFLPKELTTILRL
+988 DYLPKELTTILRL
-1001 IPSFKKATQKEINNE
+1001 IPSFRVATQKEINSK

-1029 IKNKLGFP
+1029 MKNKLGFP
-1037 INQEFGS
+1037 INQDFGP

-1051 TVVGLKTYT
+1051 TVVGVKTYT

-1087 TLDRALAQNINIVK
+1087 TLDRALAQDYNRAK
-1101 ILLEG
+1101 ILIEVIVG
-1106 VFNFHSAFD
+1106 FYTAFD

-1128 VLVDENGT
+1128 VLVDENTT
-1136 DTKQIFTSGKATNSV
+1136 DTKQTFTSGKATNSV
-1151 GNVYRRWQN
+1151 GNVFKRWQN
-1160 IFVNVAPRINNE
+1160 IFLVNAPRVNNE
-1172 AVLNTNNLPNT
+1172 ALLNTKNLPNK
-1183 VNTFEEAFE
+1183 VNNFEEAFE

-1204 TKEVIQAGKS
+1204 TKEVIQAQKS
-1214 GITLNDLLSA
+1214 GITLNELLSA
-1224 ANAMLSDIR
+1224 ANVMLNDIR
-1233 NNPNNKKLKSNPLQ
+1233 SNPNNKKLKSNPLQ
-1247 AFIERSTDSNINNQR
+1247 VFIEKSTDSNISYQR
-1262 TILRKIAQIEIK
+1262 TIFRKIAEIEIK

-1296 LHNSMTRKVMY
+1296 LHNSMTRKIMY

-1314 LDAAD
+1314 LDASN
-1319 FNVEFSEELNPFFKY
+1319 FNVEFNEELNPFFKY
-1334 SIIREKLFYENGSR
+1334 SIIRGRLFDEKGNRTDF
-1348 NNLNKLELMF
+1348 NNLELMF
-1358 HVGYQQR
+1358 HVGYQER

-1382 NEKFIT
+1382 NQKFIT
-1388 DFYSFILHGYMPT
+1388 DFYSFILQGYMPT

-1415 TNKNGSAE
+1415 TDRNGSSE
-1423 LYLEPKL
+1423 LYLQPKL
-1430 FENTLLPDDAI
+1430 FEKALLPDDAI

-1458 KTNETYKQNQAL
+1458 KTNDTYKQNQAL

-1484 ILSPNTK
+1484 ILRTK
-1491 DALYADIDAG
+1491 TKKALYADIDNG
-1501 LTSDESVSKNIDA
+1501 LTSDESVKKNIDA

-1520 YYFVQ
+1520 SYFTE

-1534 NQSAPLVPVDETQ
+1534 NQSAKLVPVDKTE
-1547 LRKFNLNVKDD
+1547 LVKFRLNVKDAELN
-1558 KLKNTLVRA
+1558 KTLVRA

-1588 QYDHKKEAGT
+1588 QYNHKKEAGT

-1606 GGPGFISDQW
+1606 GGPGFISDPW

-1632 VMSKLRP
+1632 VMSELRP
-1639 GGVVKETTSILN
+1639 DGVVKETTSTLN

-1678 AREKRSQKAVRPE
+1678 KRENRTEKAVRPE
-1691 VVQSFEKAYGK
+1691 VVQSFEKAYGT
-1702 EMKIGDGHGYMPI
+1702 EMKIGDGHAYMTI
-1715 DTYRHLKLAQNN
+1715 DTYRHLKIAQDN

-1736 QKIVNGEKLEAND
+1736 QKIVNGEKLDVND

-1760 MYGNLQTNAPVT
+1760 MQGNLQTDAPIT

-1786 HEDSLLNDIHN
+1786 HADSLLNDIHN
-1797 IMIINNIDYITY
+1797 LMIINNIDYITY

-1820 PTNLYENGDRNKINM
+1820 PTDLYENGDRNKINM
-1835 SADFTVNPV
+1835 STEFTVNPV

-1871 LIVENLYLDGVVL
+1871 LIVENLYLNGTIIE
-1884 PDKVELVKD
+1884 DKKELEKD

-2000 WRKANESE
+2000 WRKADESE
-2008 RKKWLGTNEFLPFYK
+2008 RKKWLGTNDFLPNYK
-2023 YNPKKI
+2023 YNPKNI

-2056 AVYDIVEEKDGTKK
+2056 AVYDIVEEEDGTKK
-2070 RVLDIEASRV
+2070 RVLDVEASRV

-2153 SLFPRINKNGKIISV
+2153 SLFPRINKNGKIISA

-2174 QALLDELARLE
+2174 QALLDELAKLE
-2185 KENDL
+2185 KENNL
-2190 DKKDVIERVKDVI
+2190 DKKDVIERVKTLI

-2224 EYAKVRKKLIVDEIN
+2224 EYAKLSKEFIVDEIN
-2239 KIINNNRE
+2239 KLIKTDLE

-2271 IIKALRIS
+2271 IIKALRTS
-2279 SKILT
+2279 AKILT

-2294 FSKRLFDQITEF
+2294 FNKRLFDQIIAF
-2306 DKFKDESDNLREEL
+2306 DRIKTDELDNLYEEL
-2320 KSALEDKGQFDKE
+2320 KNAFQDKNQLNNE
-2333 IEESIEDLKEII
+2333 IEESVENLKEII
-2345 YVIDVENNY
+2345 YVLDVENNY
-2354 VGALQTDLLE
+2354 VGALQTDLLQ

-2374 NYESLVTPNST
+2374 NYESLITPNST
-2385 DIFDDLAKELKRLTQ
+2385 DIFDDLADKLKRLTQ
-2400 TYNPLLN
+2400 TYDPLLN
-2407 FSEEFTGV
+2407 FSGESTGV

-2438 DALGIGAIMN
+2438 DALGIGAIMT

-2468 KKDDLTVPIRMLL
+2468 KKEKVTVPIRMLL
-2481 PKNVTKDGNIS
+2481 PNNVTKEGNIS

-2500 TDKKAPLVRI
+2500 TDEKEALVRI
-2510 SDIFS
+2510 SDVFN

-2522 DVGKDPWIFYIQ
+2522 DVGANPWIFYIQ
-2534 GNREITPV
+2534 GNKEITPV

-2551 PVEHAVYFVSQP
+2551 PVEHAVYFVSQS
-2563 LVRKFIALKK
+2563 LVRRFIALKK
-2573 EKGANEA
+2573 ERGASEA
-2580 YKSLL
+2580 YKILL
-2585 KNKNKNDIIL
+2585 NNKNKNEIIL
-2595 ESLNNEE
+2595 NSLNNEE
-2602 EFQLNDLKK
+2602 EFQLNDLKN
-2611 QLIPENV
+2611 QLISENV
-2618 DPEYQEKVLRHFIE
+2618 DAEYQEKVLRHFIE
-2632 ISNVSEAFTK
+2632 ISNISEAFTK

-2658 STREREASLNELL
+2658 STREREASLNDLL

-2681 EAIQNSEKSIIG
+2681 EAIQNSEKSMIG

-2724 SGKIETDNPEFNS
+2724 SGKIETDNTEFNS
-2737 LQESYTRL
+2737 LQEGYRRL
-2745 SKSQTSNKAT
+2745 SNSQTSNKAT

-2765 DELVLALYQNAVRGF
+2765 DELILALYQNAVRGF

-2792 VSETVP
+2792 VSETTP

-2834 RNKEFPTIHEYTRF
+2834 RNNEFSTIHEYTRF

-2865 QKENRAYINSFNFY
+2865 QKENRAYINSFNLY
-2879 KLFQDPAL
+2879 KLFQDPGS
-2887 SFANVFYRNILK
+2887 SFANVFYKNILK
-2899 KDFSEELLEQFPVL
+2899 KDFSEELTEQFPVL
-2913 SYFLTNSKTYPGYVI
+2913 SYFLTNSKMYPGYVI
-2928 LDFIGKSIDDITA
+2928 LDFIGKNIDDITA
-2941 TSYYSQLKQL
+2941 TSYHSQLKQL
-2951 KDFTAVKNRMPNLSD
+2951 QDFISVKNRMPNLSD

-3005 NATIQDAISD
+3005 NATVQDAISG
-3015 FDFSEQSL
+3015 FNFSEQSL

-3046 LAPVKISRSELVPGA
+3046 LAPVKIDRSELVPGA

-3070 TVKSNYV
+3070 TIRSNYV
-3077 PSKNFRNL
+3077 PSKNFTNL
-3085 LFTNEQYVKL
+3085 LFTNEQY
-3095 GYPKPYDYYDL
+3095 GYYKPYDYYDL

-3120 PTTLDATEAARSPY
+3120 PTTLDKTEAARSPY

-3157 FIEGGRPTTPT
+3157 FIEGGQPTVQPTQPSTSVKEDVLEVADGIKIIKNSITPAEELELFNELKSYLEAQGSQT
-3168 TQATQA
+3168 NKGTSA
-3174 PVSKGFQG
+3174 PIMIGLGLRWDYTSNNAGKTPIELGETINNNQSQKNKYRYYNVAHNGQPLGVISQRLKSLVSKATGFDATNYDGAIINIYPKNGFISAHNDVDESVTAINYPVLVLNIGGDGSLSVEGAESQKAKKG
-3182 YKGGFEN
+3182 YAQKEYTN
-3189 TGKGTPEGDGKDKA
+3189 TELKSGDAYVFGEDGLNRDVFHRTLPSSGKGTLPELNIQGKIIPANSYRITITLRRVQPLKSGMPTA
-3203 MRKIATG
+3203 PAKI
-3210 SIVEFKTDKV
+3210 
-3220 KSSSLTTFETVGKD
+3220 
-3234 NAYSYAK
+3234 
-3241 DRYVG
+3241 
-3246 QSYNGVKNGKNN
+3246 
-3258 YGAVVMLA
+3258 
-3266 RNGKLSGT
+3266 
-3274 KLSEDTK
+3274 
-3281 AEIKIAYNQ
+3281 
-3290 GSEFVVG
+3290 
-3297 DMPNVDSQFIDY
+3297 
-3309 LQEIGAKFTIYHT
+3309 
-3322 GSTPRI
+3322 
-3328 EIKQT
+3328 T
-3333 TQPSTQ
+3333 TQPSTSVKEGVSELFESKPTLANSVYEAMGFEQGGNLSEKNLFTVEPIQSVDKKAKAKAKIATQYIGFAEGIAGSSTALYGQQ
-3339 APETAEQIYS
+3339 ANEEYNKALSEANKRPNTTNIPQNLQSGIEQYGTLQYANREAQELIGKNVSSIELIENGIRTRTTRTDKELEKYDIKVGSYIKMFGKDQFGNTKNVIVKITKITKGYNDTTWYKEGWTEEGLGKLKAHTNSANAVEFEVIKPKANTGNYSSADTIFVSIGGKRGSEVVRKEQQDKTIREAIKALEAGATLITDNAAYVESNSYNEGEKRLAVNLKAKGYNYSETTV
-3349 QLGDRTFSGNVT
+3349 DGNVLGVWNKST
-3361 KEKWSVLEKETK
+3361 NQITPQQKQQAQQAYSNYLATGKQDIQGFKEFV
-3373 AINPNYIV
+3373 
-3381 STRIKNTENHFGNF
+3381 
-3395 YSSIDSSA
+3395 
-3403 VNTEISKMKEKGTY
+3403 
-3417 DNELKRVGGKE
+3417 
-3428 RDLRI
+3428 
-3433 KILQSRKLIPTET
+3433 
-3446 TQESV
+3446 
-3451 EKYIN
+3451 
-3456 WILTGETGI
+3456 
-3465 VIYDN
+3465 
-3470 TTPDSTDLDFR
+3470 
-3481 REWILEQLELG
+3481 
-3492 SLKGKPIKYFTEI
+3492 GKP
-3505 GEPSHA
+3505 S
-3511 TALDYLINKHDWSK
+3511 
-3525 LTQTEPSPVVQGN
+3525 TQPSPVVQGN

-3589 KVIAEYLYGEL
+3589 KNIAEYLYSEL

-3640 DLDGTCFRA
+3640 DLDGTCFRV